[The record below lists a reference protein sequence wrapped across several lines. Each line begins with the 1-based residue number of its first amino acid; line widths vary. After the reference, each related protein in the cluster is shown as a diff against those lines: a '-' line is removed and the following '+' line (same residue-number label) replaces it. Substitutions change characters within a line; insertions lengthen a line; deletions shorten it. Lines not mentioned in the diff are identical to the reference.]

1 MKKQFLFFLFC
12 LCAGVS
18 NVWAQETDWSSLF
31 TRVSEGIT
39 YTCENDEA
47 YPWSLADGVLTSTNK
62 GVGGSS
68 STFKISLTC
77 EHLAQIQ
84 WRYSV
89 SSESGYD
96 KLTIKHNGVE
106 LGTYSGEKEF
116 QYYTIDVLAGTHELT
131 FTYSK
136 DGSTDTGRDE
146 AQISTISIRSWGLE
160 AVEINLS
167 APGQLG
173 EEAVAAVGT
182 LPQMVSMRLQGTLNK
197 EDWNAISNMTGLKYV
212 DLTETTLTE
221 IPERGFANCKVQEI
235 KWPKNLKVIGKAAF
249 CSGSGNNYYYGYLK
263 GHLVLP
269 ETLDS
274 IGPAAFYASPIQKV
288 TMPHKTVALTSKIFQ
303 NCSSLKEVEFNSCS
317 SYITSEMFKSC
328 NSLQSVSDADSVKAV
343 YNGAFYGC
351 TSLSTLGTKN
361 PKSVADYAFYECKK
375 LDSIGLSEVTSL
387 GLCAFYSCQS
397 LKTVDMPKVSSM
409 SESCFS
415 SCSALTSVS
424 IGDKLSTIPSSAFSG
439 CSALKTIT
447 LGASV
452 SYFDSYAFNGV
463 SPEKLYINAPTPP
476 GVYSSGVFGS
486 TSGTLYV
493 PEYSMVSYK
502 LHDYWSKF
510 TSVDVN
516 PNPVTSLALNGKLS
530 LTSNARIPDSPN
542 VMMYGNGSSFIVNGN
557 KEQTLGRFVAHY
569 NNSASSSIISRC
581 NNMTST
587 GSEVRYYLDDRYWYF
602 ICPPFDVRMSDI
614 TTIYGNQVAV
624 RYYDSE
630 ARAAGSTSNWKDVA
644 PDATLKAG
652 QGYIFK
658 TSSDD
663 HVCMPATEETHN
675 QIFRSQAVTTPLSE
689 YSSDDANARNWNLV
703 GNPYA
708 CFYDIYRMD
717 YTAPLT
723 VWNSVNKTYNAYS
736 IADDAFALH
745 PMEAFFVQKPDGV
758 EAITFQPEGRQI
770 TSTIDHSAGVKAM
783 AGKAASRRF
792 IELELSNGI
801 TDDHTRLVV
810 NPQAQETFDANNDA
824 SKMMS
829 TDITAQIFSVQ
840 GDEAY
845 AIKESPFAA
854 GQAEIGMWFP
864 ADGQYVVNITR
875 ADVKVELMDNGA
887 VVPMPYTFTA
897 DEGFCEGRF
906 VLRITTDPTAIEGVD
921 GNDASAPLYDLQGRK
936 VGSTTHKGIYVQKG
950 KKMVV
955 K

>member
-18 NVWAQETDWSSLF
+18 NLWAQETDWSPLF
-31 TRVSEGIT
+31 TRVSEGVT

-47 YPWSLADGVLTSTNK
+47 YPWNLANGSLISTNK
-62 GVGGSS
+62 AHSSS
-68 STFKISLTC
+68 STFKITFSC
-77 EHLAQIQ
+77 ESAIYFHMQ
-84 WRYSV
+84 YGT
-89 SSESGYD
+89 SSEGTYD
-96 KLTIKHNGVE
+96 KLTVVLDERTFTCSGTVSSFDFVE
-106 LGTYSGEKEF
+106 LQPGEH
-116 QYYTIDVLAGTHELT
+116 VLTL
-131 FTYSK
+131 TYSK
-136 DGSTDTGRDE
+136 DGSGSSGSDQVWVSSLKLTDMETGIPVIDL
-146 AQISTISIRSWGLE
+146 A
-160 AVEINLS
+160 

-173 EEAVAAVGT
+173 EEAIAQFGT
-182 LPQMVSMRLQGTLNK
+182 LPKVDVLRLKGSLNK
-197 EDWNAISNMTGLKYV
+197 EDWTTIKNMTTLCYL
-212 DLTETTLTE
+212 DMSETTVTE
-221 IPERGFANCKVQEI
+221 IPAEAFTNTSIRTI
-235 KWPKNLKVIGKAAF
+235 KWPANLKVIGGKAF
-249 CSGSGNNYYYGYLK
+249 YNKYLR

-274 IGPAAFYASPIQKV
+274 IGPSAFYRNYIDSV
-288 TMPHKTVALTSKIFQ
+288 SMPHKQIAFANDIFRENSNLTK
-303 NCSSLKEVEFNSCS
+303 VEFNSCA
-317 SYITSEMFKSC
+317 SYMTNNMFYS
-328 NSLQSVSDADSVKAV
+328 
-343 YNGAFYGC
+343 
-351 TSLSTLGTKN
+351 
-361 PKSVADYAFYECKK
+361 CKK
-375 LDSIGLSEVTSL
+375 LRSVSGMECVKTIGGSVFAECDSLRTVGNIVPTMIGNNAFYACRKLESFDLSQVTSV
-387 GLCAFYSCQS
+387 GEGAFYSCLS
-397 LKTVDMPKVSSM
+397 LKTVDMPEVSSM
-409 SESCFS
+409 GGSCFI

-424 IGDKLSTIPSSAFSG
+424 IGDKLSKIPSSAFSG

-452 SYFDSYAFNGV
+452 SYFDSNAFSGV

-476 GVYSSGVFGS
+476 GVYNNNTFAS

-493 PEYSMVSYK
+493 PEDSMVSYK

-542 VMMYGNGSSFIVNGN
+542 VMMYANGSSFIVNGN
-557 KEQTLGRFVAHY
+557 KEQTLGRFVAYY
-569 NNSASSSIISRC
+569 NYGASSSIISRC

-587 GSEVRYYLDDRYWYF
+587 ASEARYWMNSGYWYF

-614 TTIYGNQVAV
+614 TTISGNQVAI

-644 PDATLKAG
+644 PEATLRAG
-652 QGYIFK
+652 QGYIFRV
-658 TSSDD
+658 SSADY
-663 HVCMPATEETHN
+663 VCMPATEETHN

-723 VWNSVNKTYNAYS
+723 VWNSDNSTYNAYS
-736 IADDAFALH
+736 IADDDFALH

-845 AIKESPFAA
+845 AIKESPFDD

-906 VLRITTDPTAIEGVD
+906 VLRITTAPTAIEGVD

>member
-18 NVWAQETDWSSLF
+18 NVWAQETDWSPLF
-31 TRVSEGIT
+31 TRVSEGVT

-47 YPWSLADGVLTSTNK
+47 YPWNLANGYLISTNK
-62 GVGGSS
+62 VDKSS
-68 STFKISLTC
+68 STFKITFSC
-77 EHLAQIQ
+77 ES
-84 WRYSV
+84 SV
-89 SSESGYD
+89 LFGMNYGTSTESGYD
-96 KLTIKHNGVE
+96 KLTVVLDGNSFTCSGTASSDEFTE
-106 LGTYSGEKEF
+106 LQPGEH
-116 QYYTIDVLAGTHELT
+116 VLTL
-131 FTYSK
+131 TYSK
-136 DGSTDTGRDE
+136 DGSGSSGSDQVWVSRLALMDQETGIPVIDL
-146 AQISTISIRSWGLE
+146 A
-160 AVEINLS
+160 

-173 EEAVAAVGT
+173 EEAVAQFGT
-182 LPQMVSMRLQGTLNK
+182 LPKVDVLRLKGSLNK
-197 EDWNAISNMTGLKYV
+197 EDWATIKNMTGLSYL
-212 DLTETTLTE
+212 DMTETTVTE
-221 IPERGFANCKVQEI
+221 IPAEAFTNNRIQTI
-235 KWPKNLKVIGKAAF
+235 KWPANLKVIGGKAF
-249 CSGSGNNYYYGYLK
+249 YDKYLK

-274 IGPAAFYASPIQKV
+274 IGPSAFYKNTIDSV
-288 TMPHKTVALTSKIFQ
+288 SMPHKQIAFANDIFRENPNLTK
-303 NCSSLKEVEFNSCS
+303 VEFNSCA
-317 SYITSEMFKSC
+317 SYMTNNMFYSC
-328 NSLQSVSDADSVKAV
+328 KRLRSVSGMECVKTIGGSVFAHCDSLRTVG
-343 YNGAFYGC
+343 NISPTTIGQ
-351 TSLSTLGTKN
+351 
-361 PKSVADYAFYECKK
+361 YAFYNCKK
-375 LDSIGLSEVTSL
+375 LESFDLSQVTSV
-387 GLCAFYSCQS
+387 GEDAFYSCQS
-397 LKTVDMPKVSSM
+397 LKTVDMPEVSSM
-409 SESCFS
+409 GGSCFS

-424 IGDKLSTIPSSAFSG
+424 IGDKLSKIPSSAFSG

-452 SYFDSYAFNGV
+452 SYFDSNAFNGV

-476 GVYSSGVFGS
+476 GVYSNGTFGS

-516 PNPVTSLALNGKLS
+516 PNPVTSLALNSKLS

-542 VMMYGNGSSFIVNGN
+542 VMMYANGSSFIINGN
-557 KEQTLGRFVAHY
+557 KEQTLGRFVAYY
-569 NNSASSSIISRC
+569 NNSASSSVISRC
-581 NNMTST
+581 NNMSST
-587 GSEVRYYLDDRYWYF
+587 ASEARYWMNSGYWYF

-614 TTIYGNQVAV
+614 TTISGNQVAI

-630 ARAAGSTSNWKDVA
+630 ARATGSTSNWKDVA

-652 QGYIFK
+652 QGYIFRV
-658 TSSDD
+658 SSADY
-663 HVCMPATEETHN
+663 VCMPATEETHN

-723 VWNSVNKTYNAYS
+723 VWNSENKTYNAYS
-736 IADDAFALH
+736 IADDDFALR
-745 PMEAFFVQKPDGV
+745 PMQAFFVQKPDGV

-770 TSTIDHSAGVKAM
+770 TSTIDHPAGVKAM

>member
-18 NVWAQETDWSSLF
+18 NVWAQETDWSPLF
-31 TRVSEGIT
+31 TRVSEGVT

-47 YPWSLADGVLTSTNK
+47 YPWNLANGYLISTNK
-62 GVGGSS
+62 ADNSS
-68 STFKISLTC
+68 STFKITFSC
-77 EHLAQIQ
+77 ES
-84 WRYSV
+84 SV
-89 SSESGYD
+89 LFGMNYGTSTESGYD
-96 KLTIKHNGVE
+96 KLTVVLDGNSFTCSGTASSDEFTE
-106 LGTYSGEKEF
+106 LQPGEH
-116 QYYTIDVLAGTHELT
+116 VLTL
-131 FTYSK
+131 TYSK
-136 DGSTDTGRDE
+136 DGSGSSGSDQVWVSRLALMDQETGIPVIDL
-146 AQISTISIRSWGLE
+146 A
-160 AVEINLS
+160 

-173 EEAVAAVGT
+173 EEAVAQFGT
-182 LPQMVSMRLQGTLNK
+182 LPKVDVLRLKGSLNK
-197 EDWNAISNMTGLKYV
+197 EDWATIKNMTGLSYL
-212 DLTETTLTE
+212 DMTETTVTE
-221 IPERGFANCKVQEI
+221 IPAEAFTNNRIKTI
-235 KWPKNLKVIGKAAF
+235 KWPANLKVIGGKAF
-249 CSGSGNNYYYGYLK
+249 YEKYLK

-274 IGPAAFYASPIQKV
+274 IGPSAFYKNSIDSV
-288 TMPHKTVALTSKIFQ
+288 SMPHKQIAFANDIFRENPNLTK
-303 NCSSLKEVEFNSCS
+303 VEFNSCA
-317 SYITSEMFKSC
+317 SYMTNNMFYSC
-328 NSLQSVSDADSVKAV
+328 KRLRSVSGMECVKTIGGSVFAHCDSLRTVGNISPTTV
-343 YNGAFYGC
+343 GQYGFYN
-351 TSLSTLGTKN
+351 
-361 PKSVADYAFYECKK
+361 CKK
-375 LDSIGLSEVTSL
+375 LESFDLSQVTSV
-387 GLCAFYSCQS
+387 GEDAFYSCQS
-397 LKTVDMPKVSSM
+397 LKTVDMPEVSSM
-409 SESCFS
+409 GGSCFS

-424 IGDKLSTIPSSAFSG
+424 IGDKLSKIPSSAFSG

-452 SYFDSYAFNGV
+452 SYFDSNAFNGV

-476 GVYSSGVFGS
+476 GVYSNGTFGS

-516 PNPVTSLALNGKLS
+516 PNPVTSLALNSKLS

-542 VMMYGNGSSFIVNGN
+542 VMMYANGSSFIINGN
-557 KEQTLGRFVAHY
+557 KEQTLGSFVAYY
-569 NNSASSSIISRC
+569 NNSASSSVISRC
-581 NNMTST
+581 NNMSST
-587 GSEVRYYLDDRYWYF
+587 ASEARYWMNSGYWYF

-614 TTIYGNQVAV
+614 TTISGNQVAI

-630 ARAAGSTSNWKDVA
+630 ARATGSTSNWKDVA
-644 PDATLKAG
+644 PEATLKAG
-652 QGYIFK
+652 QGYIFRV
-658 TSSDD
+658 SSADY
-663 HVCMPATEETHN
+663 VCMPATEETHN
-675 QIFRSQAVTTPLSE
+675 QIFCSQAVTTPLSE

-723 VWNSVNKTYNAYS
+723 VWNSDNSTYNAYS
-736 IADDAFALH
+736 IADDDFALR
-745 PMEAFFVQKPDGV
+745 PMQAFFVQKPDGV

-906 VLRITTDPTAIEGVD
+906 VLRITTDPTAIEGVE

>member
-18 NVWAQETDWSSLF
+18 NVWAQETDWSPLF
-31 TRVSEGIT
+31 TRVSEGVT
-39 YTCENDEA
+39 YTCENDET
-47 YPWSLADGVLTSTNK
+47 YPWNLANGYLISTNK
-62 GVGGSS
+62 VDRSS
-68 STFKISLTC
+68 STFKITFNC
-77 EHLAQIQ
+77 ESAVLF
-84 WRYSV
+84 YMNYGTST
-89 SSESGYD
+89 ESGYD
-96 KLTIKHNGVE
+96 KLTVVLDGNSF
-106 LGTYSGEKEF
+106 TSSGEVSSGETTEL
-116 QYYTIDVLAGTHELT
+116 QPGEHVLTL
-131 FTYSK
+131 TYSK
-136 DGSTDTGRDE
+136 DGSGTGGSDQVWVYHLALMDPE
-146 AQISTISIRSWGLE
+146 TGIPVIDLA
-160 AVEINLS
+160 

-173 EEAVAAVGT
+173 EEAVAQFGT
-182 LPQMVSMRLQGTLNK
+182 LPKVDVLRLKGTLNA
-197 EDWNAISNMTGLKYV
+197 EDWKTMKNLTGLRYL
-212 DLTETTLTE
+212 DMTETTVTE
-221 IPERGFANCKVQEI
+221 IPAEAFTNNSIQTI
-235 KWPKNLKVIGKAAF
+235 KWPANLKVIGGKAF
-249 CSGSGNNYYYGYLK
+249 YDKILK

-274 IGPAAFYASPIQKV
+274 IGPSAFYRNNIDSV
-288 TMPHKTVALTSKIFQ
+288 SMPHKQIALANGIFSENTNLKTVK
-303 NCSSLKEVEFNSCS
+303 FNSCASYMPS
-317 SYITSEMFKSC
+317 SMFYNCTS
-328 NSLQSVSDADSVKAV
+328 LRSVSGTENVKAV
-343 YNGAFYGC
+343 YGYAFFHC
-351 TSLSTLGTKN
+351 SELTSAGTMIPTTLG
-361 PKSVADYAFYECKK
+361 DYAFNECGK
-375 LDSIGLSEVTSL
+375 LETIDLSEVTSL
-387 GLCAFYSCQS
+387 GERAFVSCKS
-397 LKTVDMPKVSSM
+397 LKTVDLPKVSSM
-409 SESCFS
+409 KDVCFN

-424 IGDKLSTIPSSAFSG
+424 IGDGLSTIPYAAFSG

-447 LGASV
+447 LGASI
-452 SYFDSYAFNGV
+452 SYLDRSAFSGV
-463 SPEKLYINAPTPP
+463 SSEKIYINAPTPP
-476 GVYSSGVFGS
+476 GVYGNDVFGS

-516 PNPVTSLALNGKLS
+516 PNPVTSLTLNGKLS

-542 VMMYGNGSSFIVNGN
+542 VKMNPGSSFIVNGN
-557 KEQTLGRFVAHY
+557 KDQALGFFAADY
-569 NNSASSSIISRC
+569 NNDVSSSIISRC

-587 GSEVRYYLDDRYWYF
+587 ASEVRYYLDDRYWYF

-614 TTIYGNQVAV
+614 YAWKGNQVAI

-723 VWNSVNKTYNAYS
+723 VWNSDNSTYNAYS
-736 IADDAFALH
+736 IADDDFALR
-745 PMEAFFVQKPDGV
+745 PMQAFFVQKPDGV

-829 TDITAQIFSVQ
+829 TDITAQIFSVL

-845 AIKESPFAA
+845 AIKEAPFAA

>member
-18 NVWAQETDWSSLF
+18 NVWAQETDWSPLF
-31 TRVSEGIT
+31 TRVSEGVT

-47 YPWSLADGVLTSTNK
+47 YPWNLANGYLISTNK
-62 GVGGSS
+62 ADNSS
-68 STFKISLTC
+68 STFKITFSC
-77 EHLAQIQ
+77 ES
-84 WRYSV
+84 SV
-89 SSESGYD
+89 LFGMNYGTSTESGYD
-96 KLTIKHNGVE
+96 KLTVVLDGNSFTCSGTASSDEFTE
-106 LGTYSGEKEF
+106 LQPGEH
-116 QYYTIDVLAGTHELT
+116 VLTL
-131 FTYSK
+131 TYSK
-136 DGSTDTGRDE
+136 DGSGSSGSDQVWVSRLALMDQETGIPVIDL
-146 AQISTISIRSWGLE
+146 A
-160 AVEINLS
+160 

-173 EEAVAAVGT
+173 EEAVAQFGT
-182 LPQMVSMRLQGTLNK
+182 LPKVDVLRLKGSLNK
-197 EDWNAISNMTGLKYV
+197 EDWATIKNMTGLSYL
-212 DLTETTLTE
+212 DMTETTVTE
-221 IPERGFANCKVQEI
+221 IPAEAFTNNRIKTI
-235 KWPKNLKVIGKAAF
+235 KWPANLKVIGGKAF
-249 CSGSGNNYYYGYLK
+249 YEKYLK

-274 IGPAAFYASPIQKV
+274 IGPSAFYKNSIDSV
-288 TMPHKTVALTSKIFQ
+288 SMPHKQIAFANDIFRENPNLTK
-303 NCSSLKEVEFNSCS
+303 VEFNSCA
-317 SYITSEMFKSC
+317 SYMTNNMFYSC
-328 NSLQSVSDADSVKAV
+328 KRLRSVSGMECVKTIGGSVFAHCDSLRTVGNISPTTV
-343 YNGAFYGC
+343 GQYGFYN
-351 TSLSTLGTKN
+351 
-361 PKSVADYAFYECKK
+361 CKK
-375 LDSIGLSEVTSL
+375 LESFDLSQMTSV
-387 GLCAFYSCQS
+387 GEDAFYSCQS
-397 LKTVDMPKVSSM
+397 LKTVDMPEVSSM
-409 SESCFS
+409 GGSCFS

-424 IGDKLSTIPSSAFSG
+424 IGDKLSKIPSSAFSG

-452 SYFDSYAFNGV
+452 SYFDSNAFNGV

-476 GVYSSGVFGS
+476 GVYSNGTFGS

-542 VMMYGNGSSFIVNGN
+542 VMMYANGSSFIINGN
-557 KEQTLGRFVAHY
+557 KEQTLGRFVAYY

-581 NNMTST
+581 NNMSST
-587 GSEVRYYLDDRYWYF
+587 ASEARYWMNSGYWYF

-614 TTIYGNQVAV
+614 TTISGNQVAI

-630 ARAAGSTSNWKDVA
+630 ARATGSTSNWKDVA
-644 PDATLKAG
+644 PEATLKAG
-652 QGYIFK
+652 QGYIFRV
-658 TSSDD
+658 SSADY
-663 HVCMPATEETHN
+663 VCMPATEETHN

-723 VWNSVNKTYNAYS
+723 VWNSDNSTYNAYS
-736 IADDAFALH
+736 IADDDFALR
-745 PMEAFFVQKPDGV
+745 PMQAFFVQKPDGV

-770 TSTIDHSAGVKAM
+770 TSTIDHPAGVKAM

-906 VLRITTDPTAIEGVD
+906 VLRITTDPTAIEGVE

>member
-18 NVWAQETDWSSLF
+18 NVWAQETDWSPLF
-31 TRVSEGIT
+31 TRVSEGVT

-47 YPWSLADGVLTSTNK
+47 YPWNLANGYLISTNK
-62 GVGGSS
+62 VDKNS
-68 STFKISLTC
+68 STFKITFSC
-77 EHLAQIQ
+77 ES
-84 WRYSV
+84 SV
-89 SSESGYD
+89 LFGMNYGTSTESGYD
-96 KLTIKHNGVE
+96 KLTVVLDGNSFTCSGTASSDEFTE
-106 LGTYSGEKEF
+106 LQPGEH
-116 QYYTIDVLAGTHELT
+116 VLTL
-131 FTYSK
+131 TYSK
-136 DGSTDTGRDE
+136 DGSGSSGSDQVWVSRLALMDQETGIPVIDL
-146 AQISTISIRSWGLE
+146 A
-160 AVEINLS
+160 

-173 EEAVAAVGT
+173 EEAVAQFGT
-182 LPQMVSMRLQGTLNK
+182 LPKVDVLRLKGSLNK
-197 EDWNAISNMTGLKYV
+197 EDWATIKNMTGLSYL
-212 DLTETTLTE
+212 DMTETTVTE
-221 IPERGFANCKVQEI
+221 IPAEAFTNNRIKTI
-235 KWPKNLKVIGKAAF
+235 KWPANLKVIGGKAF
-249 CSGSGNNYYYGYLK
+249 YEKYLK

-274 IGPAAFYASPIQKV
+274 IGPSAFYKNSIDSV
-288 TMPHKTVALTSKIFQ
+288 SMPHKQIAFANDIFRENPNLTK
-303 NCSSLKEVEFNSCS
+303 VEFNSCA
-317 SYITSEMFKSC
+317 SYMTNNMFYSC
-328 NSLQSVSDADSVKAV
+328 KRLRSVSGMECVKTIGGFVFAHCDSLRTVG
-343 YNGAFYGC
+343 NISPTTIGQ
-351 TSLSTLGTKN
+351 
-361 PKSVADYAFYECKK
+361 YAFYNCKK
-375 LDSIGLSEVTSL
+375 LESFDLSQVTSV
-387 GLCAFYSCQS
+387 GEDAFYSCQS
-397 LKTVDMPKVSSM
+397 LKTVDMPEVSSM
-409 SESCFS
+409 GGSCFS

-424 IGDKLSTIPSSAFSG
+424 IGDKLSKIPSSAFSG

-452 SYFDSYAFNGV
+452 SYFDSNAFNGV

-476 GVYSSGVFGS
+476 GVYSNGTFGS

-557 KEQTLGRFVAHY
+557 KEQTLGSFVAYY
-569 NNSASSSIISRC
+569 NNTSSSSIISRC
-581 NNMTST
+581 NNMSST
-587 GSEVRYYLDDRYWYF
+587 ASEARYWMNSGYWYF

-614 TTIYGNQVAV
+614 TTRSGNQVAI

-644 PDATLKAG
+644 PEATLKAG
-652 QGYIFK
+652 QGYIFRV
-658 TSSDD
+658 SSDD
-663 HVCMPATEETHN
+663 YVCMPATEETHN

-723 VWNSVNKTYNAYS
+723 VWNSDNSTYNAYS
-736 IADDAFALH
+736 IADDDFALR
-745 PMEAFFVQKPDGV
+745 PMQAFFVQKPDGV

-770 TSTIDHSAGVKAM
+770 TSTIDHSASVKAM

-906 VLRITTDPTAIEGVD
+906 VLRITTDPTAIKGVE

-950 KKMVV
+950 KKIVV

>member
-18 NVWAQETDWSSLF
+18 NLWAQETDWSPLF

-47 YPWSLADGVLTSTNK
+47 YPWNLANGSLISTNK
-62 GVGGSS
+62 AHSSS
-68 STFKISLTC
+68 STFKITFSC
-77 EHLAQIQ
+77 ESAIYFHMQ
-84 WRYSV
+84 YGT
-89 SSESGYD
+89 SSEGTYD
-96 KLTIKHNGVE
+96 KLTVVLDERTFTCSGTVSSFDFVE
-106 LGTYSGEKEF
+106 LQPGEH
-116 QYYTIDVLAGTHELT
+116 VLTL
-131 FTYSK
+131 TYSK
-136 DGSTDTGRDE
+136 DGSGSSGSDQVWVSSLKLTDMETG
-146 AQISTISIRSWGLE
+146 IPVIGL
-160 AVEINLS
+160 A

-173 EEAVAAVGT
+173 EEAIAQFGT
-182 LPQMVSMRLQGTLNK
+182 LPKVDVLRLKGSLNK
-197 EDWNAISNMTGLKYV
+197 EDWTTIKNMTYLCYL
-212 DLTETTLTE
+212 DMSETTVTE
-221 IPERGFANCKVQEI
+221 IPAEAFTNTSIRTI
-235 KWPKNLKVIGKAAF
+235 KWPANLKVIGGKAF
-249 CSGSGNNYYYGYLK
+249 YNKYLR

-274 IGPAAFYASPIQKV
+274 IGPSAFYRNYIDSV
-288 TMPHKTVALTSKIFQ
+288 SMPHKQIAFANDIFRENSNLTK
-303 NCSSLKEVEFNSCS
+303 VEFNSCA
-317 SYITSEMFKSC
+317 SYMTNNMFYS
-328 NSLQSVSDADSVKAV
+328 
-343 YNGAFYGC
+343 
-351 TSLSTLGTKN
+351 
-361 PKSVADYAFYECKK
+361 CKK
-375 LDSIGLSEVTSL
+375 LRSVSGMECVKTIGGSVFAGCDSLRTVGNIVPTMIGNNAFYACRKLESFDLSQVTSVGEGAFQSCHTFKSVHMPNVTSL
-387 GLCAFYSCQS
+387 GDLCFYDCAGLTEVSVGDKISKIPNQAFSSCPS
-397 LKTVDMPKVSSM
+397 LKTV
-409 SESCFS
+409 
-415 SCSALTSVS
+415 
-424 IGDKLSTIPSSAFSG
+424 
-439 CSALKTIT
+439 T

-452 SYFDSYAFNGV
+452 SDIGYYAFRNSSV
-463 SPEKLYINAPTPP
+463 EKLYVNSPTPP
-476 GVYSSGVFGS
+476 GVYNNDVFGS

-516 PNPVTSLALNGKLS
+516 PNPVTSLTLSGKLS

-542 VMMYGNGSSFIVNGN
+542 VMMNTGSSFIVNGN
-557 KEQTLGRFVAHY
+557 KEQTLGSLVAYY
-569 NNSASSSIISRC
+569 NNGVSSSVISRC

-587 GSEVRYYLDDRYWYF
+587 GSEARYWMNSGYWYF

-614 TTIYGNQVAV
+614 TTISGNQVAI

-630 ARAAGSTSNWKDVA
+630 ARATGSTSNWKDVA
-644 PDATLKAG
+644 PEATLKAG
-652 QGYIFK
+652 QGYIFRV
-658 TSSDD
+658 SSADY
-663 HVCMPATEETHN
+663 VCMPATEETHN

-736 IADDAFALH
+736 IADDDFALH

-758 EAITFQPEGRQI
+758 EAITFQPEGRQ
-770 TSTIDHSAGVKAM
+770 TDSNIDHSAGVKAM

-792 IELELSNGI
+792 IELELSNGT

-829 TDITAQIFSVQ
+829 TDITAQIFSVL

>member
-12 LCAGVS
+12 ICAGVS
-18 NVWAQETDWSSLF
+18 NVWAQETDWSPLV
-31 TRVSEGIT
+31 RVSKHINLNI
-39 YTCENDEA
+39 ENDET
-47 YPWSLADGVLTSTNK
+47 YPWQLADGILTNTNK
-62 GVGGSS
+62 GVSS
-68 STFKISLTC
+68 STCTFKMSFTC
-77 EHLAQIQ
+77 EALTVVQ
-84 WRYSV
+84 WYYSV
-89 SSESGYD
+89 KSEQGYD
-96 KLTIKHNGVE
+96 RLTIRHNDGV
-106 LGTYSGEKEF
+106 LGTYSGVVNSTF
-116 QYYTIDVLAGTHELT
+116 YSMYVSAGTHEFT

-136 DGSTDTGRDE
+136 DGSNDSNGDEVQIRGISVRDYAGE
-146 AQISTISIRSWGLE
+146 AM
-160 AVEINLS
+160 EIELS

-173 EEAVAAVGT
+173 EEVVAAVGT
-182 LPQMVSMRLQGTLNK
+182 LPQMVSMRLKGTLNA
-197 EDWNAISNMTGLKYV
+197 EDWKTMKNLTGLRYL
-212 DLTETTLTE
+212 DMTETTVTE
-221 IPERGFANCKVQEI
+221 IPAEAFTKNQIQTI
-235 KWPKNLKVIGKAAF
+235 KWPANLKVIGGKAF
-249 CSGSGNNYYYGYLK
+249 YFRSLR

-274 IGPAAFYASPIQKV
+274 IGPSAFYGNSIDSV
-288 TMPHKTVALTSKIFQ
+288 SMPHKQIAFANDIFRENPNLTK
-303 NCSSLKEVEFNSCS
+303 VEFNSCA
-317 SYITSEMFKSC
+317 SYMTNNMFYS
-328 NSLQSVSDADSVKAV
+328 
-343 YNGAFYGC
+343 
-351 TSLSTLGTKN
+351 
-361 PKSVADYAFYECKK
+361 CKK
-375 LDSIGLSEVTSL
+375 LRSVSGMECVKTIGGSVFAGCDSLRTVGNIVPTTIGQYAFHNCKKLESFDLSQVTSVGNYAFQSCYTFKSVHMPNVTSL
-387 GLCAFYSCQS
+387 GNLCFYDCAGLTEVSVGDKISQIAREAFRSCPS
-397 LKTVDMPKVSSM
+397 LKTV
-409 SESCFS
+409 
-415 SCSALTSVS
+415 
-424 IGDKLSTIPSSAFSG
+424 
-439 CSALKTIT
+439 T

-452 SYFDSYAFNGV
+452 SYIDYYAFCNSSV
-463 SPEKLYINAPTPP
+463 EKLYVNSPTPP
-476 GVYSSGVFGS
+476 GVYNNDTFGS

-516 PNPVTSLALNGKLS
+516 PNPVTSLTLSGNLS

-542 VMMYGNGSSFIVNGN
+542 VMMNTGSSFIVNGN
-557 KEQTLGRFVAHY
+557 KEQTLGRFVAY
-569 NNSASSSIISRC
+569 YSNSASPSIISRC
-581 NNMTST
+581 NNMSST
-587 GSEVRYYLDDRYWYF
+587 ASEARYWMNSGYWYF

-614 TTIYGNQVAV
+614 YAWSGNQVAV

-630 ARAAGSTSNWKDVA
+630 ARATGSTSNWKDVA

-652 QGYIFK
+652 QGYIFRV
-658 TSSDD
+658 SSADY
-663 HVCMPATEETHN
+663 VCMPATEETHN
-675 QIFRSQAVTTPLSE
+675 QIFRNQAVTTPLSE
-689 YSSDDANARNWNLV
+689 YPSDDANARSWNLV

-723 VWNSVNKTYNAYS
+723 VWNSDNSTYNAYS
-736 IADDAFALH
+736 IADDDFALR
-745 PMEAFFVQKPDGV
+745 PMQAFFVQKPDGV

-770 TSTIDHSAGVKAM
+770 TSTIDHPAGVKAM

-864 ADGQYVVNITR
+864 ASGQYVVNITR

-906 VLRITTDPTAIEGVD
+906 VLRITTDPTAIEGVE

>member
-18 NVWAQETDWSSLF
+18 NVWAQETDWSPLF
-31 TRVSEGIT
+31 TRVSEGVT

-47 YPWSLADGVLTSTNK
+47 YPWNLANGYLISTNK
-62 GVGGSS
+62 VDKSS
-68 STFKISLTC
+68 STFKITFSC
-77 EHLAQIQ
+77 ES
-84 WRYSV
+84 SV
-89 SSESGYD
+89 LFGMNYGTSTESGYD
-96 KLTIKHNGVE
+96 KLTVVLDGNSFTCSGTASSDEFTE
-106 LGTYSGEKEF
+106 LQPGEH
-116 QYYTIDVLAGTHELT
+116 VLTL
-131 FTYSK
+131 TYSK
-136 DGSTDTGRDE
+136 DGSGSSGSDQVWVSRLALMDQETGIPVIDL
-146 AQISTISIRSWGLE
+146 A
-160 AVEINLS
+160 

-173 EEAVAAVGT
+173 EEAVAQFGT
-182 LPQMVSMRLQGTLNK
+182 LPKVDVLRLKGSLNK
-197 EDWNAISNMTGLKYV
+197 EDWATIKNMTGLSYL
-212 DLTETTLTE
+212 DMTETTVTE
-221 IPERGFANCKVQEI
+221 IPAEAFTNNRIQTI
-235 KWPKNLKVIGKAAF
+235 KWPANLKVIGGKAF
-249 CSGSGNNYYYGYLK
+249 YDKYLK

-274 IGPAAFYASPIQKV
+274 IGPSAFYKNTIDSV
-288 TMPHKTVALTSKIFQ
+288 SMPHKQIAFANDIFRENPNLTK
-303 NCSSLKEVEFNSCS
+303 VEFNSCA
-317 SYITSEMFKSC
+317 SYMTNNMFYSC
-328 NSLQSVSDADSVKAV
+328 KRLRSVSGMECVKTIGGSVFAHCDSLRTVG
-343 YNGAFYGC
+343 NISPTTIGQ
-351 TSLSTLGTKN
+351 
-361 PKSVADYAFYECKK
+361 YAFYNCKK
-375 LDSIGLSEVTSL
+375 LESFDLSQVTSV
-387 GLCAFYSCQS
+387 GEDAFYSCQS
-397 LKTVDMPKVSSM
+397 LKTVDMPEVSSM
-409 SESCFS
+409 GGSCFS

-424 IGDKLSTIPSSAFSG
+424 IGDKLSKIPSSAFSG

-452 SYFDSYAFNGV
+452 SYFDSNAFNGV

-476 GVYSSGVFGS
+476 GVYSNGTFGS

-516 PNPVTSLALNGKLS
+516 PNPVTSLALNSKLS

-542 VMMYGNGSSFIVNGN
+542 VMMYANGSSFIINGN
-557 KEQTLGRFVAHY
+557 KEQTLGRFVAYY
-569 NNSASSSIISRC
+569 NNSASSSVISRC
-581 NNMTST
+581 NNMSST
-587 GSEVRYYLDDRYWYF
+587 ASEARYWMNSGYWYF

-614 TTIYGNQVAV
+614 TTISGNQVAI

-652 QGYIFK
+652 QGYIFRV
-658 TSSDD
+658 SSADY
-663 HVCMPATEETHN
+663 VCMPATEETHN

-736 IADDAFALH
+736 IADDDFALR
-745 PMEAFFVQKPDGV
+745 PMQAFFVQKPDGV

>member
-18 NVWAQETDWSSLF
+18 NVWAQETDWSPLF
-31 TRVSEGIT
+31 TRVCEGVT

-47 YPWSLADGVLTSTNK
+47 YPWNLANGYLISTNK
-62 GVGGSS
+62 VDNSS
-68 STFKISLTC
+68 STFKITFSC
-77 EHLAQIQ
+77 ES
-84 WRYSV
+84 SV
-89 SSESGYD
+89 LFYMPYGTSTESGYD
-96 KLTIKHNGVE
+96 KLTVMLDGSTFTCSGTASSVE
-106 LGTYSGEKEF
+106 LTELQSGEH
-116 QYYTIDVLAGTHELT
+116 VLTL
-131 FTYSK
+131 TYSK
-136 DGSTDTGRDE
+136 DGNGSSGSDQVWVSSLSLFDKETGVPLIDL
-146 AQISTISIRSWGLE
+146 A
-160 AVEINLS
+160 

-173 EEAVAAVGT
+173 EEAVAQFGT
-182 LPQMVSMRLQGTLNK
+182 LPKVDIVRLKGSLNA
-197 EDWNAISNMTGLKYV
+197 EDWKTIKNMTGLRYL
-212 DLTETTLTE
+212 DMTETTVTE
-221 IPERGFANCKVQEI
+221 IPAEAFTNNLIQTI
-235 KWPKNLKVIGKAAF
+235 KWPANLKVIGGKAFYARI
-249 CSGSGNNYYYGYLK
+249 LK

-274 IGPAAFYASPIQKV
+274 IGPSAFYKNSIDSV
-288 TMPHKTVALTSKIFQ
+288 SMPHKQIALANAIFSE
-303 NCSSLKEVEFNSCS
+303 NNNLKTVEFNSCA
-317 SYITSEMFKSC
+317 SYMP
-328 NSLQSVSDADSVKAV
+328 NSM
-343 YNGAFYGC
+343 
-351 TSLSTLGTKN
+351 
-361 PKSVADYAFYECKK
+361 
-375 LDSIGLSEVTSL
+375 
-387 GLCAFYSCQS
+387 FYSCKR
-397 LKTVDMPKVSSM
+397 LR
-409 SESCFS
+409 
-415 SCSALTSVS
+415 SVS
-424 IGDKLSTIPSSAFSG
+424 GMECVKTIGGSAFSG
-439 CSALKTIT
+439 CDSLRTVGNIVPTMIGNNAFNACKKLEPFDLSQVTSVGESALKSCHTFKSVHMPNVTSLDEYCFYDCAGLTEVSVGDKISQIPSQSFHYCPSLKTVT

-452 SYFDSYAFNGV
+452 SYIGYYAFRN
-463 SPEKLYINAPTPP
+463 SSIEKLYVNSPTPP
-476 GVYSSGVFGS
+476 GVYNNDVFGS
-486 TSGTLYV
+486 TRGTLYV

-516 PNPVTSLALNGKLS
+516 PNPVTSLALKGKLT
-530 LTSNARIPDSPN
+530 LTSNARIPGSPN
-542 VMMYGNGSSFIVNGN
+542 VMMDNNGSSFIINGN
-557 KEQTLGRFVAHY
+557 KEQTLGRFVAY
-569 NNSASSSIISRC
+569 YDNSASSSIISRC
-581 NNMTST
+581 NNMSST
-587 GSEVRYYLDDRYWYF
+587 ASEARYLMYSGRWYF

-614 TTIYGNQVAV
+614 YAWSGNQVAV

-630 ARAAGSTSNWKDVA
+630 ARATGSTSNWKDVA

-652 QGYIFK
+652 QGYIFRV
-658 TSSDD
+658 SSADY
-663 HVCMPATEETHN
+663 VCMPATEETHN
-675 QIFRSQAVTTPLSE
+675 QIFRSQAVATPLSE
-689 YSSDDANARNWNLV
+689 YPSDDANARSWNLV

-723 VWNSVNKTYNAYS
+723 VWNTDNSTYNAYS
-736 IADDAFALH
+736 IADDDFALR
-745 PMEAFFVQKPDGV
+745 PMQAFFVQKPDGL

-770 TSTIDHSAGVKAM
+770 TSTIDHPAGVKAM

-906 VLRITTDPTAIEGVD
+906 VLRITTDPTAIEGVE

>member
-18 NVWAQETDWSSLF
+18 NLWAQETDWSPLF

-47 YPWSLADGVLTSTNK
+47 YPWNLANGSLISTNK
-62 GVGGSS
+62 AHSSS
-68 STFKISLTC
+68 STFKITFSC
-77 EHLAQIQ
+77 ESAIYFHMQ
-84 WRYSV
+84 YGT
-89 SSESGYD
+89 SSEGTYD
-96 KLTIKHNGVE
+96 KLTVVLDERTFTCSGTVSSFDFVE
-106 LGTYSGEKEF
+106 LQPGEH
-116 QYYTIDVLAGTHELT
+116 VLTL
-131 FTYSK
+131 TYSK
-136 DGSTDTGRDE
+136 DGSGSSGSDQVWVSSLKLIDMETG
-146 AQISTISIRSWGLE
+146 IPVIGL
-160 AVEINLS
+160 A

-173 EEAVAAVGT
+173 EEAIAQFGT
-182 LPQMVSMRLQGTLNK
+182 LPKVDVLRLKGSLNK
-197 EDWNAISNMTGLKYV
+197 EDWTTIKNMTYLCYL
-212 DLTETTLTE
+212 DMSETTVTE
-221 IPERGFANCKVQEI
+221 IPAEAFTNTSIRTI
-235 KWPKNLKVIGKAAF
+235 KWPANLKVIGGKAF
-249 CSGSGNNYYYGYLK
+249 YNKYLR

-274 IGPAAFYASPIQKV
+274 IGPSAFYKNYIDSV
-288 TMPHKTVALTSKIFQ
+288 SMPHKQIAFANDIFRENPNLTK
-303 NCSSLKEVEFNSCS
+303 VEFNSCA
-317 SYITSEMFKSC
+317 SYMTNNMFYS
-328 NSLQSVSDADSVKAV
+328 
-343 YNGAFYGC
+343 
-351 TSLSTLGTKN
+351 
-361 PKSVADYAFYECKK
+361 CKK
-375 LDSIGLSEVTSL
+375 LRSVSGMECVKTIGGSVFAGCDSLRTVGNISPTMIGNNAFYACRKLESFDLSQVTSVGEGAFQSCHTFKSVHMPNVTSL
-387 GLCAFYSCQS
+387 GDLCFYDCAGLTEVSVGDKISKIPNQAFSSCPS
-397 LKTVDMPKVSSM
+397 LKTV
-409 SESCFS
+409 
-415 SCSALTSVS
+415 
-424 IGDKLSTIPSSAFSG
+424 
-439 CSALKTIT
+439 T

-452 SYFDSYAFNGV
+452 SDIGYYAFRNSSV
-463 SPEKLYINAPTPP
+463 EKLYVNSPTPP
-476 GVYSSGVFGS
+476 GVYNNDVFGS

-516 PNPVTSLALNGKLS
+516 PNPVTSLTLSGKLS

-542 VMMYGNGSSFIVNGN
+542 VMMNTGSSFIVNGN
-557 KEQTLGRFVAHY
+557 KEQTLGSFVAYY
-569 NNSASSSIISRC
+569 NNGVSSSVISRC

-587 GSEVRYYLDDRYWYF
+587 GSEARYWMNSGYWYF

-614 TTIYGNQVAV
+614 TTISGNQVAI

-630 ARAAGSTSNWKDVA
+630 ARATGSTSNWKDVA
-644 PDATLKAG
+644 PEATLKAG
-652 QGYIFK
+652 QGYIFRV
-658 TSSDD
+658 SSADY
-663 HVCMPATEETHN
+663 VCMPATEETHN

-723 VWNSVNKTYNAYS
+723 VWNSDNRTYNAYS
-736 IADDAFALH
+736 IADDDFALR
-745 PMEAFFVQKPDGV
+745 PMQAFFVQKPDGV

-770 TSTIDHSAGVKAM
+770 TSTIDHPAGVKAM

-792 IELELSNGI
+792 IELELSNGT

-829 TDITAQIFSVQ
+829 TDITAQIFSVL

>member
-18 NVWAQETDWSSLF
+18 NVWAQETDWSPLF
-31 TRVSEGIT
+31 TRVSEGVT

-47 YPWSLADGVLTSTNK
+47 YPWNLANGYLISTNK
-62 GVGGSS
+62 ADNSS
-68 STFKISLTC
+68 STFKITFSC
-77 EHLAQIQ
+77 ES
-84 WRYSV
+84 SV
-89 SSESGYD
+89 LFGMNYGTSTESGYD
-96 KLTIKHNGVE
+96 KLTVVLDGNSFTCSGTASSDEFTE
-106 LGTYSGEKEF
+106 LQPGEH
-116 QYYTIDVLAGTHELT
+116 VLTL
-131 FTYSK
+131 TYSK
-136 DGSTDTGRDE
+136 DGSGSSGSDQVWVSRLALMDQETGIPVIDL
-146 AQISTISIRSWGLE
+146 A
-160 AVEINLS
+160 

-173 EEAVAAVGT
+173 EEAVAQFGT
-182 LPQMVSMRLQGTLNK
+182 LPKVDVLRLKGSLNK
-197 EDWNAISNMTGLKYV
+197 EDWATIKNMTGLSYL
-212 DLTETTLTE
+212 DMTETTVTE
-221 IPERGFANCKVQEI
+221 IPAEAFTNNRIKTI
-235 KWPKNLKVIGKAAF
+235 KWPANLKVIGGKAF
-249 CSGSGNNYYYGYLK
+249 YEKYLK

-274 IGPAAFYASPIQKV
+274 IGPSAFYKNSIDSV
-288 TMPHKTVALTSKIFQ
+288 SMPHKQIAFANDIFRENPNLTK
-303 NCSSLKEVEFNSCS
+303 VEFNSCA
-317 SYITSEMFKSC
+317 SYMTNNMFYS
-328 NSLQSVSDADSVKAV
+328 
-343 YNGAFYGC
+343 
-351 TSLSTLGTKN
+351 
-361 PKSVADYAFYECKK
+361 CKK
-375 LDSIGLSEVTSL
+375 LRSVSGMECVKTIGGSVFAHCDSLRTVGNISPTTVGQYGFYNCKKLESFDLSQVTSV
-387 GLCAFYSCQS
+387 GEDAFYSCQS
-397 LKTVDMPKVSSM
+397 LKTVDMPEVSSM
-409 SESCFS
+409 GGSCFS

-424 IGDKLSTIPSSAFSG
+424 IGDKLSKIPSSAFSG

-452 SYFDSYAFNGV
+452 SYFDSNAFNGV

-476 GVYSSGVFGS
+476 GVYSNGTFGS

-516 PNPVTSLALNGKLS
+516 SNPVTSLALNGKLS

-557 KEQTLGRFVAHY
+557 KEQTLGGFVAYY
-569 NNSASSSIISRC
+569 NYGVSSSVISRC
-581 NNMTST
+581 NNMSST
-587 GSEVRYYLDDRYWYF
+587 ASEARYLMYSGRWYF

-614 TTIYGNQVAV
+614 TTISGNQVAI

-652 QGYIFK
+652 QGYIFRV
-658 TSSDD
+658 SSADY
-663 HVCMPATEETHN
+663 VCMPATEETHN

-723 VWNSVNKTYNAYS
+723 VWNSDNSTYNAYS
-736 IADDAFALH
+736 IADDDFALR
-745 PMEAFFVQKPDGV
+745 PMQAFFVQKPDGV

-906 VLRITTDPTAIEGVD
+906 VLRITTDPTAIEGVE

>member
-18 NVWAQETDWSSLF
+18 NLWAQETDWSPLF
-31 TRVSEGIT
+31 TRVSEGVT

-47 YPWSLADGVLTSTNK
+47 YPWNLANGSLISTNK
-62 GVGGSS
+62 AHSSS
-68 STFKISLTC
+68 STFKITFSC
-77 EHLAQIQ
+77 ESAIYFHMQ
-84 WRYSV
+84 YGT
-89 SSESGYD
+89 SSEGTYD
-96 KLTIKHNGVE
+96 KLTVVLDERTFTCSGTVSSFDFVE
-106 LGTYSGEKEF
+106 LQPGEH
-116 QYYTIDVLAGTHELT
+116 VLTL
-131 FTYSK
+131 TYSK
-136 DGSTDTGRDE
+136 DGSGSSGSDQVWVSSLKLTDMETGIPVIDL
-146 AQISTISIRSWGLE
+146 A
-160 AVEINLS
+160 

-173 EEAVAAVGT
+173 EEAIAQFGT
-182 LPQMVSMRLQGTLNK
+182 LPKVDVLRLKGSLNK
-197 EDWNAISNMTGLKYV
+197 EDWTTIKNMTTLCYL
-212 DLTETTLTE
+212 DMSETTVTE
-221 IPERGFANCKVQEI
+221 IPAEAFTNTSIRTI
-235 KWPKNLKVIGKAAF
+235 KWPANLKVIGGKAF
-249 CSGSGNNYYYGYLK
+249 YNKYLR

-274 IGPAAFYASPIQKV
+274 IGPSAFYRNYIDSV
-288 TMPHKTVALTSKIFQ
+288 SMPHKQIAFANDIFRENPNLTK
-303 NCSSLKEVEFNSCS
+303 VEFNSCA
-317 SYITSEMFKSC
+317 SYMTNNMFYS
-328 NSLQSVSDADSVKAV
+328 
-343 YNGAFYGC
+343 
-351 TSLSTLGTKN
+351 
-361 PKSVADYAFYECKK
+361 CKK
-375 LDSIGLSEVTSL
+375 LRSVSGMECVKTIGGSVFAECDSLRTVGNIVPTMIGNNAFYACRKLESFDLSQVTSV
-387 GLCAFYSCQS
+387 GEGAFYSCQS
-397 LKTVDMPKVSSM
+397 LKTVDMPEVSSM
-409 SESCFS
+409 GGSCFS

-424 IGDKLSTIPSSAFSG
+424 IGDKLSKIPRSAFAV

-452 SYFDSYAFNGV
+452 SYFDYNAFNGV

-476 GVYSSGVFGS
+476 GVYNNNTFAS

-542 VMMYGNGSSFIVNGN
+542 VMMNTGSSFIVNGN
-557 KEQTLGRFVAHY
+557 KEQTLGSFVAYY
-569 NNSASSSIISRC
+569 NNGVSSSVISRC

-587 GSEVRYYLDDRYWYF
+587 GSEARYWMNSGYWYF

-614 TTIYGNQVAV
+614 TTISGNQVAI

-644 PDATLKAG
+644 PEATLKAG
-652 QGYIFK
+652 QGYIFRV
-658 TSSDD
+658 SSADY
-663 HVCMPATEETHN
+663 VCMPATEETHN

-723 VWNSVNKTYNAYS
+723 VWNSDNSTYNAYS
-736 IADDAFALH
+736 IADDDFALR
-745 PMEAFFVQKPDGV
+745 PMQAFFVQKPDGV
-758 EAITFQPEGRQI
+758 EAITFQPEGRQ
-770 TSTIDHSAGVKAM
+770 TDSNIDHSAGVKAM

-792 IELELSNGI
+792 IELELSNGT

>member
-18 NVWAQETDWSSLF
+18 NLWAQETDWSPLF
-31 TRVSEGIT
+31 TRVSEGVT

-47 YPWSLADGVLTSTNK
+47 YPWNLANGSLISTNK
-62 GVGGSS
+62 AHSSS
-68 STFKISLTC
+68 STFKITFSC
-77 EHLAQIQ
+77 ESAIYFHMQ
-84 WRYSV
+84 YGT
-89 SSESGYD
+89 SSEGTYD
-96 KLTIKHNGVE
+96 KLTVVLDERTFTCSGTVSSFDFVE
-106 LGTYSGEKEF
+106 LQPGEH
-116 QYYTIDVLAGTHELT
+116 VLTL
-131 FTYSK
+131 TYSK
-136 DGSTDTGRDE
+136 DGSGSSGSDQVWVSSLKLTDMETGIPVIDL
-146 AQISTISIRSWGLE
+146 A
-160 AVEINLS
+160 

-173 EEAVAAVGT
+173 EEAIAQFGT
-182 LPQMVSMRLQGTLNK
+182 LPKVDVLRLKGSLNK
-197 EDWNAISNMTGLKYV
+197 EDWTTIKNMTYLCYL
-212 DLTETTLTE
+212 DMSETTVTE
-221 IPERGFANCKVQEI
+221 IPAEAFTNTSIRTI
-235 KWPKNLKVIGKAAF
+235 KWPANLKVIGGKAF
-249 CSGSGNNYYYGYLK
+249 YNKYLR

-274 IGPAAFYASPIQKV
+274 IGPSAFYRNYIDSV
-288 TMPHKTVALTSKIFQ
+288 SMPHKQIAFANDIFRENSNLTK
-303 NCSSLKEVEFNSCS
+303 VEFNSCA
-317 SYITSEMFKSC
+317 SYMTNNMFYS
-328 NSLQSVSDADSVKAV
+328 
-343 YNGAFYGC
+343 
-351 TSLSTLGTKN
+351 
-361 PKSVADYAFYECKK
+361 CKK
-375 LDSIGLSEVTSL
+375 LRSVSGMECVKTIGGSVFAGCDSLRTVGNIVPTMIGNNAFYACRKLESFDLSQVTSVGEGAFQSCHTFKSVHMPNVTSL
-387 GLCAFYSCQS
+387 GDLCFYDCAGLTEVSVGDKISKIPNQAFSSCPS
-397 LKTVDMPKVSSM
+397 LKTV
-409 SESCFS
+409 
-415 SCSALTSVS
+415 
-424 IGDKLSTIPSSAFSG
+424 
-439 CSALKTIT
+439 T

-452 SYFDSYAFNGV
+452 SDIGYYAFRNSSV
-463 SPEKLYINAPTPP
+463 EKLYVNSPTPP
-476 GVYSSGVFGS
+476 GVYNNDVFGS

-516 PNPVTSLALNGKLS
+516 PNPVTSLTLSGKLS

-542 VMMYGNGSSFIVNGN
+542 VMMNTGSSFIVNGN
-557 KEQTLGRFVAHY
+557 KEQTLGSFVAYY
-569 NNSASSSIISRC
+569 NNGVSSSVISRC

-587 GSEVRYYLDDRYWYF
+587 GSEARYWMNSGYWYF

-614 TTIYGNQVAV
+614 TTISGNQVAI

-630 ARAAGSTSNWKDVA
+630 ARATGSTSNWKDVA
-644 PDATLKAG
+644 PEATLKAG
-652 QGYIFK
+652 QGYIFRV
-658 TSSDD
+658 SSADY
-663 HVCMPATEETHN
+663 VCMPATEETHN

-723 VWNSVNKTYNAYS
+723 VWNSDNSTYNAYS
-736 IADDAFALH
+736 IADDDFALH

-758 EAITFQPEGRQI
+758 EAITFQPEGRQ
-770 TSTIDHSAGVKAM
+770 TDSNIDHSAGVKAM

-792 IELELSNGI
+792 IELELSNGT

-829 TDITAQIFSVQ
+829 TDITAQIFSVL

>member
-18 NVWAQETDWSSLF
+18 NLWAQETDWSPLF
-31 TRVSEGIT
+31 TRVSEGVT

-47 YPWSLADGVLTSTNK
+47 YPWNLANGSLISTNK
-62 GVGGSS
+62 AHSSS
-68 STFKISLTC
+68 STFKITFSC
-77 EHLAQIQ
+77 E
-84 WRYSV
+84 SV
-89 SSESGYD
+89 VLFRMGYGTSTESGYD
-96 KLTIKHNGVE
+96 KLTVVLDGKAFTCSGSASSVE
-106 LGTYSGEKEF
+106 FTELQPGEH
-116 QYYTIDVLAGTHELT
+116 VLTL
-131 FTYSK
+131 TYSK
-136 DGSTDTGRDE
+136 DGSGSSGSDQVWVYRLALMDPETGIPVIDL
-146 AQISTISIRSWGLE
+146 A
-160 AVEINLS
+160 

-173 EEAVAAVGT
+173 EEAVAQFGT
-182 LPQMVSMRLQGTLNK
+182 LPKVDVLRLKGSLNK
-197 EDWNAISNMTGLKYV
+197 EDWATIKNMTGLEYL
-212 DLTETTLTE
+212 DMTETTVTE
-221 IPERGFANCKVQEI
+221 IPAEAFTKNQIRYI
-235 KWPKNLKVIGKAAF
+235 KWPANLKVIGGKSF
-249 CSGSGNNYYYGYLK
+249 YEKYLM

-274 IGPAAFYASPIQKV
+274 IGPSAFYKNLIDSV
-288 TMPHKTVALTSKIFQ
+288 SMPHKQIAFANDIFRENSNLTK
-303 NCSSLKEVEFNSCS
+303 VEFNSCA
-317 SYITSEMFKSC
+317 SYMTNNMFYS
-328 NSLQSVSDADSVKAV
+328 
-343 YNGAFYGC
+343 
-351 TSLSTLGTKN
+351 
-361 PKSVADYAFYECKK
+361 CKK
-375 LDSIGLSEVTSL
+375 LRSVSGMECVKTIGGSVFAGCDSLRTVGNIVPTMIGNNAFYACRKLESFDLSQVTSV
-387 GLCAFYSCQS
+387 GEGAFCSCQS
-397 LKTVDMPKVSSM
+397 LKTVDMPEVSSM
-409 SESCFS
+409 GGSCFS

-424 IGDKLSTIPSSAFSG
+424 IGDKLSKIPNSAFSG

-452 SYFDSYAFNGV
+452 SYFDYSAFNGV

-476 GVYSSGVFGS
+476 GVYSNGIFGS

-542 VMMYGNGSSFIVNGN
+542 VMMYGNGSSFIINGN
-557 KEQTLGRFVAHY
+557 KEQTLGSFVAYY
-569 NNSASSSIISRC
+569 NYGVSSSVISRC
-581 NNMTST
+581 SNMSST
-587 GSEVRYYLDDRYWYF
+587 ASEARYWMNSGYWYF

-614 TTIYGNQVAV
+614 TTISGNQVAV

-630 ARAAGSTSNWKDVA
+630 ARATGSTSNWKDVA
-644 PDATLKAG
+644 PEATLKAG
-652 QGYIFK
+652 QGYIFRV
-658 TSSDD
+658 SSADY
-663 HVCMPATEETHN
+663 VCMPATEETHN

-723 VWNSVNKTYNAYS
+723 VWNSDNSTYNAYS
-736 IADDAFALH
+736 IADDDFALH

-758 EAITFQPEGRQI
+758 EAITFQPEGRQ
-770 TSTIDHSAGVKAM
+770 TDSNIDHSAGVKAM

-829 TDITAQIFSVQ
+829 TDVTAQIFSVQ

-845 AIKESPFAA
+845 AIKESPFAT

>member
-18 NVWAQETDWSSLF
+18 NVWAQETDWSPLF

-47 YPWSLADGVLTSTNK
+47 YPWNLANGYLISTNK
-62 GVGGSS
+62 VDKSS
-68 STFKISLTC
+68 STFKITFSC
-77 EHLAQIQ
+77 ES
-84 WRYSV
+84 SV
-89 SSESGYD
+89 LFGMNYGTSTESGYD
-96 KLTIKHNGVE
+96 KLTVVLDGNSFTCSGTASSDEFTE
-106 LGTYSGEKEF
+106 LQPGEH
-116 QYYTIDVLAGTHELT
+116 VLTL
-131 FTYSK
+131 TYSK
-136 DGSTDTGRDE
+136 DGSGSSGSDQVWVSRLALMDQETGIPVIDL
-146 AQISTISIRSWGLE
+146 A
-160 AVEINLS
+160 

-173 EEAVAAVGT
+173 EEAVAQFGT
-182 LPQMVSMRLQGTLNK
+182 LPKVDVLRLKGSLNK
-197 EDWNAISNMTGLKYV
+197 EDWATIKNMTGLSYL
-212 DLTETTLTE
+212 DMTETTVTE
-221 IPERGFANCKVQEI
+221 IPAEAFTNNRIKTI
-235 KWPKNLKVIGKAAF
+235 KWPANLKVIGGKAF
-249 CSGSGNNYYYGYLK
+249 YEKYLK

-274 IGPAAFYASPIQKV
+274 IGPSAFYKNSIDSV
-288 TMPHKTVALTSKIFQ
+288 SMPHKQIAFAYDIFRENPNLTK
-303 NCSSLKEVEFNSCS
+303 VEFNSCA
-317 SYITSEMFKSC
+317 SYMTNNMFYSC
-328 NSLQSVSDADSVKAV
+328 KRLRSVSGMECVKTIGGSVFAHCDSLRTVG
-343 YNGAFYGC
+343 NISPTTIGQ
-351 TSLSTLGTKN
+351 
-361 PKSVADYAFYECKK
+361 YAFYNCKK
-375 LDSIGLSEVTSL
+375 LESFDLSQVTSV
-387 GLCAFYSCQS
+387 GEDAFYSCQS
-397 LKTVDMPKVSSM
+397 LKTVDMPEVSSM
-409 SESCFS
+409 GGSCFS

-424 IGDKLSTIPSSAFSG
+424 IGDKLSKIPSSAFSG

-452 SYFDSYAFNGV
+452 SYFDSNAFKGV

-476 GVYSSGVFGS
+476 GVYSNGTFGS

-542 VMMYGNGSSFIVNGN
+542 VMMYANGSSFIVNGN
-557 KEQTLGRFVAHY
+557 KEQTLGRFVAYY

-581 NNMTST
+581 NNMSST
-587 GSEVRYYLDDRYWYF
+587 ASEARYWMNSGYWYF

-614 TTIYGNQVAV
+614 TTISGNQVAI

-644 PDATLKAG
+644 PEATLKAG
-652 QGYIFK
+652 QGYIFRV
-658 TSSDD
+658 SSADY
-663 HVCMPATEETHN
+663 VCMPATEETHN
-675 QIFRSQAVTTPLSE
+675 QIFCSQAVTTPLSE

-723 VWNSVNKTYNAYS
+723 VWNSDNSTYNAYS
-736 IADDAFALH
+736 IADDDFALR
-745 PMEAFFVQKPDGV
+745 PMQAFFVQKPDGV

-906 VLRITTDPTAIEGVD
+906 VLRITTDPTAIKGVE

-950 KKMVV
+950 KKIVV

>member
-18 NVWAQETDWSSLF
+18 NLWAQETDWSPLF

-47 YPWSLADGVLTSTNK
+47 YPWNLANGSTNK
-62 GVGGSS
+62 AHSSS
-68 STFKISLTC
+68 STFKITFSC
-77 EHLAQIQ
+77 ESAIYFHMQ
-84 WRYSV
+84 YGT
-89 SSESGYD
+89 SSEGTYD
-96 KLTIKHNGVE
+96 KLTVVLDERTFTCSGTVSSFDFVE
-106 LGTYSGEKEF
+106 LQPGEH
-116 QYYTIDVLAGTHELT
+116 VLTL
-131 FTYSK
+131 TYSK
-136 DGSTDTGRDE
+136 DGSGSSGSDQVWVSSLKLTDMETG
-146 AQISTISIRSWGLE
+146 IPVIGL
-160 AVEINLS
+160 A

-173 EEAVAAVGT
+173 EEAIAQFGT
-182 LPQMVSMRLQGTLNK
+182 LPKVDVLRLKGSLNK
-197 EDWNAISNMTGLKYV
+197 EDWTTIKNMTYLCYL
-212 DLTETTLTE
+212 DMSETTVTE
-221 IPERGFANCKVQEI
+221 IPAEAFTNTSIRTI
-235 KWPKNLKVIGKAAF
+235 KWPANLKVIGGKAF
-249 CSGSGNNYYYGYLK
+249 YNKYLR

-274 IGPAAFYASPIQKV
+274 IGPSAFYRNYIDSV
-288 TMPHKTVALTSKIFQ
+288 SMPHKQIAFANDIFRENSNLTK
-303 NCSSLKEVEFNSCS
+303 VEFNSCA
-317 SYITSEMFKSC
+317 SYMTNNMFYS
-328 NSLQSVSDADSVKAV
+328 
-343 YNGAFYGC
+343 
-351 TSLSTLGTKN
+351 
-361 PKSVADYAFYECKK
+361 CKK
-375 LDSIGLSEVTSL
+375 LRSVSGMECVKTIGGSVFAGCDSLRTVGNIVPTMIGNNAFYACRKLESFDLSQVTSVGEGAFQSCHTFKSVHMPNVTSL
-387 GLCAFYSCQS
+387 GDLCFYDCAGLTEVSVGDKISKIPNQAFSSCPS
-397 LKTVDMPKVSSM
+397 LKTV
-409 SESCFS
+409 
-415 SCSALTSVS
+415 
-424 IGDKLSTIPSSAFSG
+424 
-439 CSALKTIT
+439 T

-452 SYFDSYAFNGV
+452 SDIGYYAFRNSSV
-463 SPEKLYINAPTPP
+463 EKLYVNSPTPP
-476 GVYSSGVFGS
+476 GVYNNDVFGS

-516 PNPVTSLALNGKLS
+516 PNPVTSLTLSGKLS

-542 VMMYGNGSSFIVNGN
+542 VMMNTGSSFIVNGN
-557 KEQTLGRFVAHY
+557 KEQTLGSFVAYY
-569 NNSASSSIISRC
+569 NNGVSSSVISRC

-587 GSEVRYYLDDRYWYF
+587 GSEARYWMNSGYWYF

-614 TTIYGNQVAV
+614 TTISGNQVAI

-630 ARAAGSTSNWKDVA
+630 ARATGSTSNWKDVA
-644 PDATLKAG
+644 PEATLKAG
-652 QGYIFK
+652 QGYIFRV
-658 TSSDD
+658 SSADY
-663 HVCMPATEETHN
+663 VCMPATEETHN

-723 VWNSVNKTYNAYS
+723 VWNSDNRTYNAYS
-736 IADDAFALH
+736 IADDDFALR

-758 EAITFQPEGRQI
+758 EAITFQPEGRQ
-770 TSTIDHSAGVKAM
+770 TDSNIDHSAGVKAM

-792 IELELSNGI
+792 IELELSNGT

-829 TDITAQIFSVQ
+829 TDITAQIFSVL

>member
-1 MKKQFLFFLFC
+1 M
-12 LCAGVS
+12 G
-18 NVWAQETDWSSLF
+18 
-31 TRVSEGIT
+31 
-39 YTCENDEA
+39 
-47 YPWSLADGVLTSTNK
+47 P
-62 GVGGSS
+62 
-68 STFKISLTC
+68 
-77 EHLAQIQ
+77 
-84 WRYSV
+84 
-89 SSESGYD
+89 
-96 KLTIKHNGVE
+96 
-106 LGTYSGEKEF
+106 
-116 QYYTIDVLAGTHELT
+116 
-131 FTYSK
+131 
-136 DGSTDTGRDE
+136 
-146 AQISTISIRSWGLE
+146 
-160 AVEINLS
+160 
-167 APGQLG
+167 
-173 EEAVAAVGT
+173 
-182 LPQMVSMRLQGTLNK
+182 
-197 EDWNAISNMTGLKYV
+197 
-212 DLTETTLTE
+212 
-221 IPERGFANCKVQEI
+221 
-235 KWPKNLKVIGKAAF
+235 
-249 CSGSGNNYYYGYLK
+249 
-263 GHLVLP
+263 LVLP

-274 IGPAAFYASPIQKV
+274 IGPSAFYKNSIESV
-288 TMPHKTVALTSKIFQ
+288 SMPHKQIVFANDIFRENPNLTK
-303 NCSSLKEVEFNSCS
+303 VEFNSCA
-317 SYITSEMFKSC
+317 SYMTNNMFYS
-328 NSLQSVSDADSVKAV
+328 
-343 YNGAFYGC
+343 
-351 TSLSTLGTKN
+351 
-361 PKSVADYAFYECKK
+361 CKK
-375 LDSIGLSEVTSL
+375 LRSVSGMECVKTIGGSVFAECDSLRTVGDIVPTTIGRYAFNNCKKLESFDLSQVTSVGEYAFQSCHTFKSVHMPNVTSL
-387 GLCAFYSCQS
+387 GNSCFYDCAGLTEVSVGDKVSQIAREAFRSCPS
-397 LKTVDMPKVSSM
+397 LKTV
-409 SESCFS
+409 
-415 SCSALTSVS
+415 
-424 IGDKLSTIPSSAFSG
+424 
-439 CSALKTIT
+439 T

-452 SYFDSYAFNGV
+452 SYIDYYAFSNSSV
-463 SPEKLYINAPTPP
+463 EKLYVNSPTPP
-476 GVYSSGVFGS
+476 GVYNNSTFAS

-557 KEQTLGRFVAHY
+557 KEQTLGRFVAY
-569 NNSASSSIISRC
+569 YDNSASSSIISRC
-581 NNMTST
+581 NNMSST
-587 GSEVRYYLDDRYWYF
+587 ASEARYLMYSGCWYF

-614 TTIYGNQVAV
+614 TTISGNQVAI

-630 ARAAGSTSNWKDVA
+630 ARATGSTSNWKDVA

-652 QGYIFK
+652 QGYIFRV
-658 TSSDD
+658 SSADY
-663 HVCMPATEETHN
+663 VCMPATEETHN

-723 VWNSVNKTYNAYS
+723 VWNSENSTYNAYS
-736 IADDAFALH
+736 IADDAFALR
-745 PMEAFFVQKPDGV
+745 PMQAFFVQKPDGV

-770 TSTIDHSAGVKAM
+770 TSTIDHPAGVKAM

-792 IELELSNGI
+792 IELELSNGS

>member
-18 NVWAQETDWSSLF
+18 NVWAQETDWSPLF
-31 TRVSEGIT
+31 TRVSEGVT

-47 YPWSLADGVLTSTNK
+47 YPWNLANGYLISTNK
-62 GVGGSS
+62 VDKSS
-68 STFKISLTC
+68 STFKITFSC
-77 EHLAQIQ
+77 ES
-84 WRYSV
+84 SV
-89 SSESGYD
+89 LFGMNYGTSTESGYD
-96 KLTIKHNGVE
+96 KLTVVLDGNSFTCSGTASSDEFTE
-106 LGTYSGEKEF
+106 LQPGEH
-116 QYYTIDVLAGTHELT
+116 VLTL
-131 FTYSK
+131 TYSK
-136 DGSTDTGRDE
+136 DGSGSSGSDQVWVSRLALMDQETGIPVIDL
-146 AQISTISIRSWGLE
+146 A
-160 AVEINLS
+160 

-173 EEAVAAVGT
+173 EEAVAQFGT
-182 LPQMVSMRLQGTLNK
+182 LPKVDVLRLKGSLNK
-197 EDWNAISNMTGLKYV
+197 EDWATIKNMTGLSYL
-212 DLTETTLTE
+212 DMTETTVTE
-221 IPERGFANCKVQEI
+221 IPAEAFTNNRIKTI
-235 KWPKNLKVIGKAAF
+235 KWPANLKVIGGKAF
-249 CSGSGNNYYYGYLK
+249 YEKYLK

-274 IGPAAFYASPIQKV
+274 IGPSAFYKNSIDSV
-288 TMPHKTVALTSKIFQ
+288 SMPHKQIAFANDIFRENPNLTK
-303 NCSSLKEVEFNSCS
+303 VEFNSCA
-317 SYITSEMFKSC
+317 SYMTNNMFYSC
-328 NSLQSVSDADSVKAV
+328 KRLRSVSGMECVKTIGGSVFAHCDSLRTVG
-343 YNGAFYGC
+343 NISPTTIGQ
-351 TSLSTLGTKN
+351 
-361 PKSVADYAFYECKK
+361 YAFYNCKK
-375 LDSIGLSEVTSL
+375 LESFDLSQVTSV
-387 GLCAFYSCQS
+387 GEDAFYSCQS
-397 LKTVDMPKVSSM
+397 LKTVDMPEVSSM
-409 SESCFS
+409 GGSCFS

-424 IGDKLSTIPSSAFSG
+424 IGDKLSKIPSSAFSG

-452 SYFDSYAFNGV
+452 SYFDSNAFNGV

-476 GVYSSGVFGS
+476 GVYSNGTFGS

-516 PNPVTSLALNGKLS
+516 PNPVTSLALNSKLS

-542 VMMYGNGSSFIVNGN
+542 VMMYANGSSFIINGN
-557 KEQTLGRFVAHY
+557 KEQTLGSFVAYY
-569 NNSASSSIISRC
+569 NNSASSSVISRC
-581 NNMTST
+581 NNMSST
-587 GSEVRYYLDDRYWYF
+587 ASEARYWMNSGYWYF

-614 TTIYGNQVAV
+614 TTISGNQVAI

-652 QGYIFK
+652 QGYIFRV
-658 TSSDD
+658 SSADY
-663 HVCMPATEETHN
+663 VCMPATEETHN

-723 VWNSVNKTYNAYS
+723 VWNSENKTYNAYS
-736 IADDAFALH
+736 IADDDFALR
-745 PMEAFFVQKPDGV
+745 PMQAFFVQKPDGV

-770 TSTIDHSAGVKAM
+770 TSTIDHPAGVKAM

>member
-18 NVWAQETDWSSLF
+18 NLWAQETDWSPLF

-47 YPWSLADGVLTSTNK
+47 YPWNLANGSLISTNK
-62 GVGGSS
+62 AHSSS
-68 STFKISLTC
+68 STFKITFSC
-77 EHLAQIQ
+77 ESAIYFHMQ
-84 WRYSV
+84 YGT
-89 SSESGYD
+89 SSEGTYD
-96 KLTIKHNGVE
+96 KLTVVLDERTFTCSGTVSSFDFVE
-106 LGTYSGEKEF
+106 LQPGEH
-116 QYYTIDVLAGTHELT
+116 VLTL
-131 FTYSK
+131 TYSK
-136 DGSTDTGRDE
+136 DGSGSSGSDQVWVSSLKLTDMETG
-146 AQISTISIRSWGLE
+146 IPVIGL
-160 AVEINLS
+160 A

-173 EEAVAAVGT
+173 EEAVAQFGT
-182 LPQMVSMRLQGTLNK
+182 LPKVDVLRLKGSLNK
-197 EDWNAISNMTGLKYV
+197 EDWTTIKNMTYLCYL
-212 DLTETTLTE
+212 DMSETTVTE
-221 IPERGFANCKVQEI
+221 IPAEAFTNTSIRTI
-235 KWPKNLKVIGKAAF
+235 KWPANLKVIGGKAF
-249 CSGSGNNYYYGYLK
+249 YNKYLR

-274 IGPAAFYASPIQKV
+274 IGPSAFYRNYIDSV
-288 TMPHKTVALTSKIFQ
+288 SMPHKQIAFANDIFRENPNLTK
-303 NCSSLKEVEFNSCS
+303 VEFNSCA
-317 SYITSEMFKSC
+317 SYMTNNMFYS
-328 NSLQSVSDADSVKAV
+328 
-343 YNGAFYGC
+343 
-351 TSLSTLGTKN
+351 
-361 PKSVADYAFYECKK
+361 CKK
-375 LDSIGLSEVTSL
+375 LRSVSGMECVKTIGGSVFAGCDSLRTVGNIVPTMIGNNAFYACRKLESFDLSQVTSVGEGAFQSCHTFKSVHMPNVTSL
-387 GLCAFYSCQS
+387 GDLCFYDCAGLTEVSVGDKISKIPNQAFSSCPS
-397 LKTVDMPKVSSM
+397 LKTV
-409 SESCFS
+409 
-415 SCSALTSVS
+415 
-424 IGDKLSTIPSSAFSG
+424 
-439 CSALKTIT
+439 T

-452 SYFDSYAFNGV
+452 SDIGYYAFRNSSV
-463 SPEKLYINAPTPP
+463 EKLYVNSPTPP
-476 GVYSSGVFGS
+476 GVYNNDVFGS

-516 PNPVTSLALNGKLS
+516 PNPVTSLTLSGKLS

-542 VMMYGNGSSFIVNGN
+542 VMMNTGSSFIVNGN
-557 KEQTLGRFVAHY
+557 KEQTLGSFVAYY
-569 NNSASSSIISRC
+569 NNGVSSSVISRC

-587 GSEVRYYLDDRYWYF
+587 GSEARYWMNSGYWYF

-614 TTIYGNQVAV
+614 TTISGNQVAI

-630 ARAAGSTSNWKDVA
+630 ARATGSTSNWKDVA
-644 PDATLKAG
+644 PEATLKAG
-652 QGYIFK
+652 QGYIFRV
-658 TSSDD
+658 SSADY
-663 HVCMPATEETHN
+663 VCMPATEETHN

-723 VWNSVNKTYNAYS
+723 VWNSDNRTYNAYS
-736 IADDAFALH
+736 IADDDFALR

-758 EAITFQPEGRQI
+758 EAITFQPEGRQ
-770 TSTIDHSAGVKAM
+770 TDSNIDHSAGVKAM

-792 IELELSNGI
+792 IELELSNGT

-829 TDITAQIFSVQ
+829 TDITAQIFSVL

>member
-18 NVWAQETDWSSLF
+18 NLWAQETDWSPLF

-47 YPWSLADGVLTSTNK
+47 YPWNLANGSLISTNK
-62 GVGGSS
+62 AHSSS
-68 STFKISLTC
+68 STFKITFSC
-77 EHLAQIQ
+77 ESAIYFHMQ
-84 WRYSV
+84 YGT
-89 SSESGYD
+89 SSEGTYD
-96 KLTIKHNGVE
+96 KLTVVLDERTFTCSGTVSSFDFVE
-106 LGTYSGEKEF
+106 LQPGEH
-116 QYYTIDVLAGTHELT
+116 VLTL
-131 FTYSK
+131 TYSK
-136 DGSTDTGRDE
+136 DGSGSSGSDQVWVSSLKLIDMETG
-146 AQISTISIRSWGLE
+146 IPVIGL
-160 AVEINLS
+160 A

-173 EEAVAAVGT
+173 EEAIAQFGT
-182 LPQMVSMRLQGTLNK
+182 LPKVDVLRLKGSLNK
-197 EDWNAISNMTGLKYV
+197 EDWTTIKNMTYLCYL
-212 DLTETTLTE
+212 DMSETTVTE
-221 IPERGFANCKVQEI
+221 IPAEAFTNTSIRTI
-235 KWPKNLKVIGKAAF
+235 KWPANLKVIGGKAF
-249 CSGSGNNYYYGYLK
+249 YNKYLR

-274 IGPAAFYASPIQKV
+274 IGPSAFYRNYIDSV
-288 TMPHKTVALTSKIFQ
+288 SMPHKQIAFANDIFRENSNLTK
-303 NCSSLKEVEFNSCS
+303 VEFNSCA
-317 SYITSEMFKSC
+317 SYMTNNMFYS
-328 NSLQSVSDADSVKAV
+328 
-343 YNGAFYGC
+343 
-351 TSLSTLGTKN
+351 
-361 PKSVADYAFYECKK
+361 CKK
-375 LDSIGLSEVTSL
+375 LRSVSGMECVKTIGGSVFAGCDSLRTVGNISPTMIGNNAFYACRKLESFDLSQVTSVGEGAFQSCHTFKSVHMPNVTSL
-387 GLCAFYSCQS
+387 GDLCFYDCAGLTEVSVGDKISKIPNQAFSSCPS
-397 LKTVDMPKVSSM
+397 LKTV
-409 SESCFS
+409 
-415 SCSALTSVS
+415 
-424 IGDKLSTIPSSAFSG
+424 
-439 CSALKTIT
+439 T

-452 SYFDSYAFNGV
+452 SDIGYYAFRNSSV
-463 SPEKLYINAPTPP
+463 EKLYVNSPTPP
-476 GVYSSGVFGS
+476 GVYNNDVFGS

-516 PNPVTSLALNGKLS
+516 PNPVTSLTLSGKLS

-542 VMMYGNGSSFIVNGN
+542 VMMNTGSSFIVNGN
-557 KEQTLGRFVAHY
+557 KEQTLGSFVAYY
-569 NNSASSSIISRC
+569 NNGVSSSVISRC

-587 GSEVRYYLDDRYWYF
+587 GSEARYWMNSGYWYF

-614 TTIYGNQVAV
+614 TTISGNQVAI

-630 ARAAGSTSNWKDVA
+630 ARATGSTSNWKDVA
-644 PDATLKAG
+644 PEATLKAG
-652 QGYIFK
+652 QGYIFRV
-658 TSSDD
+658 SSADY
-663 HVCMPATEETHN
+663 VCMPATEETHN

-723 VWNSVNKTYNAYS
+723 VWNSDNRTYNAYS
-736 IADDAFALH
+736 IADDDFALR

-758 EAITFQPEGRQI
+758 EAITFQPEGRQ
-770 TSTIDHSAGVKAM
+770 TDSNIDHSAGVKAM

-792 IELELSNGI
+792 IELELSNGT

-829 TDITAQIFSVQ
+829 TDITAQIFSVL

>member
-18 NVWAQETDWSSLF
+18 NVWAQETDWSPLF
-31 TRVSEGIT
+31 TRVCEGVT

-47 YPWSLADGVLTSTNK
+47 YPWNLANGYLISTNK
-62 GVGGSS
+62 AHSSS
-68 STFKISLTC
+68 STFKITFSC
-77 EHLAQIQ
+77 ES
-84 WRYSV
+84 SV
-89 SSESGYD
+89 FFYMPYGTSTESGYD
-96 KLTIKHNGVE
+96 KLTVVLDGSTSVCSGSASSDEFEE
-106 LGTYSGEKEF
+106 LQPGEH
-116 QYYTIDVLAGTHELT
+116 VLTL
-131 FTYSK
+131 TYSK
-136 DGSTDTGRDE
+136 DGSGSSGSDQVWVSGLSFFDKETGIPFIDL
-146 AQISTISIRSWGLE
+146 A
-160 AVEINLS
+160 

-173 EEAVAAVGT
+173 EEAVAQFGT
-182 LPQMVSMRLQGTLNK
+182 LPKVDVVRLKGSLNA
-197 EDWNAISNMTGLKYV
+197 EDWKTIKNMTGLRYL
-212 DLTETTLTE
+212 DMTETTVTE
-221 IPERGFANCKVQEI
+221 IPAEAFTNNRIKTI
-235 KWPKNLKVIGKAAF
+235 KWPANLKVIGGKAF
-249 CSGSGNNYYYGYLK
+249 YDKSLR

-274 IGPAAFYASPIQKV
+274 IGPSAFYGNSIDSV
-288 TMPHKTVALTSKIFQ
+288 SMPHKQIAFANDIFRENPNLTK
-303 NCSSLKEVEFNSCS
+303 VEFNSCA
-317 SYITSEMFKSC
+317 SYMTNNMFYS
-328 NSLQSVSDADSVKAV
+328 
-343 YNGAFYGC
+343 
-351 TSLSTLGTKN
+351 
-361 PKSVADYAFYECKK
+361 CKK
-375 LDSIGLSEVTSL
+375 LR
-387 GLCAFYSCQS
+387 
-397 LKTVDMPKVSSM
+397 
-409 SESCFS
+409 
-415 SCSALTSVS
+415 SVS
-424 IGDKLSTIPSSAFSG
+424 GMECVKTIGGSAFSG
-439 CSALKTIT
+439 CDSLRTVGNIVPTMIGNNAFNACKKLEPFDLSQVTSVGESALRSCHTFKSVHMPNVTSLGEYCFYDCAGLTEVSVGDKISKIPSQAFHYCPSLKTVT

-452 SYFDSYAFNGV
+452 SDIGYYAFRN
-463 SPEKLYINAPTPP
+463 SSIEKLYVNSPTPP
-476 GVYSSGVFGS
+476 GVYNNDVFGS

-557 KEQTLGRFVAHY
+557 KEQTLGSFVAYY
-569 NNSASSSIISRC
+569 NNTSSSSIISRC
-581 NNMTST
+581 NNMSST
-587 GSEVRYYLDDRYWYF
+587 ASEARYWMNSGYWYF

-614 TTIYGNQVAV
+614 YAWSGNQVAV

-652 QGYIFK
+652 QGYIFRV
-658 TSSDD
+658 SSADY
-663 HVCMPATEETHN
+663 VCMPATEETHN

-723 VWNSVNKTYNAYS
+723 VWNSDNSTYNAYS
-736 IADDAFALH
+736 IADDDFALR
-745 PMEAFFVQKPDGV
+745 PMQAFFVQKPDGM

-770 TSTIDHSAGVKAM
+770 TSTIDHPAGVKAM

-810 NPQAQETFDANNDA
+810 NPQAKETFDANNDA

>member
-18 NVWAQETDWSSLF
+18 NVWAQETDWSPLF
-31 TRVSEGIT
+31 TRVCEGVT

-47 YPWSLADGVLTSTNK
+47 YPWNLANGYLISTNK
-62 GVGGSS
+62 AHNSS
-68 STFKISLTC
+68 STFKITFSC
-77 EHLAQIQ
+77 ES
-84 WRYSV
+84 SV
-89 SSESGYD
+89 LFGMNYGTSTESGYD
-96 KLTIKHNGVE
+96 KLTVVLDGNSFTCSGTASSDKFTE
-106 LGTYSGEKEF
+106 LQPGEH
-116 QYYTIDVLAGTHELT
+116 VLTL
-131 FTYSK
+131 TYSK
-136 DGSTDTGRDE
+136 DGSGSSGSDQVWVSRLALMDQETGIPVIDL
-146 AQISTISIRSWGLE
+146 A
-160 AVEINLS
+160 

-173 EEAVAAVGT
+173 EEAVAQFGT
-182 LPQMVSMRLQGTLNK
+182 LPKVDVLRLKGSLNK
-197 EDWNAISNMTGLKYV
+197 EDWATIKNMTGLSYL
-212 DLTETTLTE
+212 DMTETTVTE
-221 IPERGFANCKVQEI
+221 IPAEAFTNNRIKTI
-235 KWPKNLKVIGKAAF
+235 KWPANLKVIGGKAF
-249 CSGSGNNYYYGYLK
+249 YEKYLK

-274 IGPAAFYASPIQKV
+274 IGPSAFYKNSIDSV
-288 TMPHKTVALTSKIFQ
+288 SMPHKQIAFANDIFRENPNLTK
-303 NCSSLKEVEFNSCS
+303 VEFNSCA
-317 SYITSEMFKSC
+317 SYMTNNMFYSC
-328 NSLQSVSDADSVKAV
+328 KRLRSVSGMECVKTIGGSVFAHCDSLRTVGNISPTTV
-343 YNGAFYGC
+343 GQYGFYN
-351 TSLSTLGTKN
+351 
-361 PKSVADYAFYECKK
+361 CKK
-375 LDSIGLSEVTSL
+375 LESFDLSQVTSV
-387 GLCAFYSCQS
+387 GEDAFYSCQS
-397 LKTVDMPKVSSM
+397 LKTVDMPEVSSM
-409 SESCFS
+409 GGSCFS

-424 IGDKLSTIPSSAFSG
+424 IGDKLSKIPSSAFSG

-452 SYFDSYAFNGV
+452 SYFDSNAFNGV

-476 GVYSSGVFGS
+476 GVYSNGTFGS

-516 PNPVTSLALNGKLS
+516 PNPVTSLALNSKLS

-542 VMMYGNGSSFIVNGN
+542 VMMYANGSSFIINGN
-557 KEQTLGRFVAHY
+557 KEQTLGSFVAYY
-569 NNSASSSIISRC
+569 NNSASSSVISRC
-581 NNMTST
+581 NNMSST
-587 GSEVRYYLDDRYWYF
+587 ASEARYWMNSGYWYF

-614 TTIYGNQVAV
+614 TTISGNQVAI

-630 ARAAGSTSNWKDVA
+630 ARATGSTSNWKDVA
-644 PDATLKAG
+644 PEATLKAG
-652 QGYIFK
+652 QGYIFRV
-658 TSSDD
+658 SSADY
-663 HVCMPATEETHN
+663 VCMPATEETHN

-723 VWNSVNKTYNAYS
+723 VWNSDNSTYNAYS
-736 IADDAFALH
+736 IADDDFALR
-745 PMEAFFVQKPDGV
+745 PMQAFFVQKPDGV

-770 TSTIDHSAGVKAM
+770 TSTIDHPAGVKAM

-906 VLRITTDPTAIEGVD
+906 VLRITTDPTAIEGVE

>member
-18 NVWAQETDWSSLF
+18 NVWAQETDWSPLF

-47 YPWSLADGVLTSTNK
+47 YPWSLADGYLISTNK
-62 GVGGSS
+62 AHNSS
-68 STFKISLTC
+68 STFKITFSC
-77 EHLAQIQ
+77 ESAIYFHMK
-84 WRYSV
+84 YGTST
-89 SSESGYD
+89 EGTYD
-96 KLTIKHNGVE
+96 KLTVVLDGSTSVCSGSASSDEFEE
-106 LGTYSGEKEF
+106 LQPGEH
-116 QYYTIDVLAGTHELT
+116 VLTL
-131 FTYSK
+131 TYSK
-136 DGSTDTGRDE
+136 DGSGTGGSD
-146 AQISTISIRSWGLE
+146 QVWVSS
-160 AVEINLS
+160 LS
-167 APGQLG
+167 LFDKETGVPLIDLAAPGQLG
-173 EEAVAAVGT
+173 EEAVAQFGT
-182 LPQMVSMRLQGTLNK
+182 LPKVDIVRLKGSLNA
-197 EDWNAISNMTGLKYV
+197 EDWKTIKNMTGLSYL
-212 DLTETTLTE
+212 DMTETTVTE
-221 IPERGFANCKVQEI
+221 IPAEAFTNNRIKTI
-235 KWPKNLKVIGKAAF
+235 KWPANLKVIGGKAF
-249 CSGSGNNYYYGYLK
+249 YDKYLK

-274 IGPAAFYASPIQKV
+274 IGPSAFYRNSIDSV
-288 TMPHKTVALTSKIFQ
+288 SMPHKQIALANGIFSENTNLKTVK
-303 NCSSLKEVEFNSCS
+303 FNSCA
-317 SYITSEMFKSC
+317 SYMPGSMFYNCTS
-328 NSLQSVSDADSVKAV
+328 LRSVSGTENVKAV
-343 YNGAFYGC
+343 YGYAFFHC
-351 TSLSTLGTKN
+351 SELTSAGTMIPTTLG
-361 PKSVADYAFYECKK
+361 DYAFNECGK
-375 LDSIGLSEVTSL
+375 LETIDLSEVTSL
-387 GLCAFYSCQS
+387 GERAFVSCKS
-397 LKTVDMPKVSSM
+397 LKTVDLPKVSSM
-409 SESCFS
+409 KEVCFN
-415 SCSALTSVS
+415 SCSALTSVC
-424 IGDKLSTIPSSAFSG
+424 IGDGLSTIPYAAFSG

-447 LGASV
+447 LGASI
-452 SYFDSYAFNGV
+452 SYLDRSAFSGV
-463 SPEKLYINAPTPP
+463 SSEKIYINAPTPP
-476 GVYSSGVFGS
+476 GVYGNDVFGS

-516 PNPVTSLALNGKLS
+516 PNPVTSLTLTGKLS

-542 VMMYGNGSSFIVNGN
+542 VKMNPGSSFIVNGN
-557 KEQTLGRFVAHY
+557 KDQALGFFAADY
-569 NNSASSSIISRC
+569 NNDVSSSIISRC

-614 TTIYGNQVAV
+614 YAWKGNQVAI

-630 ARAAGSTSNWKDVA
+630 ARAAGSTSNWKDVV
-644 PDATLKAG
+644 PDATLKSG

-736 IADDAFALH
+736 IADDDFALH

-829 TDITAQIFSVQ
+829 TDVTAQIFSVQ

-921 GNDASAPLYDLQGRK
+921 GNDVSAPLYDLQGRK

>member
-18 NVWAQETDWSSLF
+18 NLWAQETDWSPLF

-47 YPWSLADGVLTSTNK
+47 YPWNLANGSLISTNK
-62 GVGGSS
+62 AHSSS
-68 STFKISLTC
+68 STFKITFSC
-77 EHLAQIQ
+77 ESAIYFHMQ
-84 WRYSV
+84 YGT
-89 SSESGYD
+89 SSEGTYD
-96 KLTIKHNGVE
+96 KLTVVLDERTFTCSGTVSSFDFVE
-106 LGTYSGEKEF
+106 LQPGEH
-116 QYYTIDVLAGTHELT
+116 VLTL
-131 FTYSK
+131 TYSK
-136 DGSTDTGRDE
+136 DGSGSSGSDQVWVSSLKLTDMETGIPVIDL
-146 AQISTISIRSWGLE
+146 A
-160 AVEINLS
+160 

-173 EEAVAAVGT
+173 EEAIAQFGT
-182 LPQMVSMRLQGTLNK
+182 LPKVDVLRLKGSLNK
-197 EDWNAISNMTGLKYV
+197 EDWTTIKNMTYLCYL
-212 DLTETTLTE
+212 DMSETTVTE
-221 IPERGFANCKVQEI
+221 IPAEAFTNTSIRTI
-235 KWPKNLKVIGKAAF
+235 KWPANLKVIGGKAF
-249 CSGSGNNYYYGYLK
+249 YNKYLR

-274 IGPAAFYASPIQKV
+274 IGPSAFYRNYIDSV
-288 TMPHKTVALTSKIFQ
+288 SMPHKQIAFANDIFRENSNLTK
-303 NCSSLKEVEFNSCS
+303 VEFNSCA
-317 SYITSEMFKSC
+317 SYMTNNMFYS
-328 NSLQSVSDADSVKAV
+328 
-343 YNGAFYGC
+343 
-351 TSLSTLGTKN
+351 
-361 PKSVADYAFYECKK
+361 CKK
-375 LDSIGLSEVTSL
+375 LRSVSGMECVKTIGGSVFAGCDSLRTVGNIVPTMIGNNAFYACRKLESFDLSQVTSVGEGAFQSCHTFKSVHMPNVTSL
-387 GLCAFYSCQS
+387 GDLCFYDCAGLTEVSVGDKISKIPNQAFSSCPS
-397 LKTVDMPKVSSM
+397 LKTV
-409 SESCFS
+409 
-415 SCSALTSVS
+415 
-424 IGDKLSTIPSSAFSG
+424 
-439 CSALKTIT
+439 T

-452 SYFDSYAFNGV
+452 SDIGYYAFRNSSV
-463 SPEKLYINAPTPP
+463 EKLYVNSPTPP
-476 GVYSSGVFGS
+476 GVYNNDVFGS

-516 PNPVTSLALNGKLS
+516 PNPVTSLTLSGKLS

-542 VMMYGNGSSFIVNGN
+542 VMMNTGSSFIVNGN
-557 KEQTLGRFVAHY
+557 KEQTLGSFVAYY
-569 NNSASSSIISRC
+569 NNGVSSSVISRC

-587 GSEVRYYLDDRYWYF
+587 GSEARYWMNSGYWYF

-614 TTIYGNQVAV
+614 TTISGNQVAI

-652 QGYIFK
+652 QGYIFRV
-658 TSSDD
+658 SSADY
-663 HVCMPATEETHN
+663 VCMPATEETHN

-723 VWNSVNKTYNAYS
+723 VWNSDNSTYNAYS
-736 IADDAFALH
+736 IADDDFALH
-745 PMEAFFVQKPDGV
+745 PMQAFFVQKPDGV
-758 EAITFQPEGRQI
+758 EAITFQPEGRQ
-770 TSTIDHSAGVKAM
+770 TDSNIDHSAGVKAM

-792 IELELSNGI
+792 IELELSNGT

-829 TDITAQIFSVQ
+829 TDITAQIFSVL

>member
-18 NVWAQETDWSSLF
+18 NLWAQETDWSPLF

-47 YPWSLADGVLTSTNK
+47 YPWNLANGSLISTNK
-62 GVGGSS
+62 AHSSS
-68 STFKISLTC
+68 STFKITFSC
-77 EHLAQIQ
+77 ESAIYFHMQ
-84 WRYSV
+84 YGT
-89 SSESGYD
+89 SSEGTYD
-96 KLTIKHNGVE
+96 KLTVVLDERTFTCSGTVSSFDFVE
-106 LGTYSGEKEF
+106 LQPGEH
-116 QYYTIDVLAGTHELT
+116 VLTL
-131 FTYSK
+131 TYSK
-136 DGSTDTGRDE
+136 DGSGSSGSDQVWVSSLKLTDMETG
-146 AQISTISIRSWGLE
+146 IPVIGL
-160 AVEINLS
+160 A

-173 EEAVAAVGT
+173 EEAIAQFGT
-182 LPQMVSMRLQGTLNK
+182 LPKVDVLRLKGSLNK
-197 EDWNAISNMTGLKYV
+197 EDWTTIKNMTYLCYL
-212 DLTETTLTE
+212 DMSETTVTE
-221 IPERGFANCKVQEI
+221 IPAEAFTNTSIRTI
-235 KWPKNLKVIGKAAF
+235 KWPANLKVIGGKAF
-249 CSGSGNNYYYGYLK
+249 YNKYLR

-274 IGPAAFYASPIQKV
+274 IGPSAFYRNYIDSV
-288 TMPHKTVALTSKIFQ
+288 SMPHKQIAFANDIFRENSNLTK
-303 NCSSLKEVEFNSCS
+303 VEFNSCA
-317 SYITSEMFKSC
+317 SYMTNNMFYS
-328 NSLQSVSDADSVKAV
+328 
-343 YNGAFYGC
+343 
-351 TSLSTLGTKN
+351 
-361 PKSVADYAFYECKK
+361 CKK
-375 LDSIGLSEVTSL
+375 LRSVSGMECVKTIGGSVFAGCDSLRTVGNIVPTMIGNNAFYACRKLESFDLSQVTSVGEGAFQSCHTFKSVHMPNVTSFGDL
-387 GLCAFYSCQS
+387 CFYDCAGLTEVSVGDKISKIPNQAFSSCPS
-397 LKTVDMPKVSSM
+397 LKTV
-409 SESCFS
+409 
-415 SCSALTSVS
+415 
-424 IGDKLSTIPSSAFSG
+424 
-439 CSALKTIT
+439 T

-452 SYFDSYAFNGV
+452 SDIGYYAFRNSSV
-463 SPEKLYINAPTPP
+463 EKLYVNSPTPP
-476 GVYSSGVFGS
+476 GVYNNDVFGS

-516 PNPVTSLALNGKLS
+516 PNPVTSLTLSGKLS

-542 VMMYGNGSSFIVNGN
+542 VMMNTGSSFIVNGN
-557 KEQTLGRFVAHY
+557 KEQTLGSFVAYY
-569 NNSASSSIISRC
+569 NNGVSSSVISRC

-587 GSEVRYYLDDRYWYF
+587 GSEARYWMNSGYWYF

-614 TTIYGNQVAV
+614 TTISGNQVAI

-652 QGYIFK
+652 QGYIFRV
-658 TSSDD
+658 SSADY
-663 HVCMPATEETHN
+663 VCMPATEETHN

-723 VWNSVNKTYNAYS
+723 VWNSDNRTYNAYS
-736 IADDAFALH
+736 IADDDFALR

-758 EAITFQPEGRQI
+758 EAITFQPEGRQ
-770 TSTIDHSAGVKAM
+770 TDSNIDHSAGVKAM

-792 IELELSNGI
+792 IELELSNGT

-829 TDITAQIFSVQ
+829 TDITAQIFSVL

>member
-18 NVWAQETDWSSLF
+18 NLWAQETDWSPLF

-47 YPWSLADGVLTSTNK
+47 YPWNLANGSLISTNK
-62 GVGGSS
+62 AHSSS
-68 STFKISLTC
+68 STFKITFSC
-77 EHLAQIQ
+77 ESAIYFHMQ
-84 WRYSV
+84 YGT
-89 SSESGYD
+89 SSEGTYD
-96 KLTIKHNGVE
+96 KLTVVLDERTFTCSGTVSSFDFVE
-106 LGTYSGEKEF
+106 LQPGEH
-116 QYYTIDVLAGTHELT
+116 VLTL
-131 FTYSK
+131 TYSK
-136 DGSTDTGRDE
+136 DGSGSSGSDQVWVSSLKLTDMETG
-146 AQISTISIRSWGLE
+146 IPVIGL
-160 AVEINLS
+160 A

-173 EEAVAAVGT
+173 EEAIAQFGT
-182 LPQMVSMRLQGTLNK
+182 LPKVDVLRLKGSLNK
-197 EDWNAISNMTGLKYV
+197 EDWTTIKNMTYLCYL
-212 DLTETTLTE
+212 DMSETTVTE
-221 IPERGFANCKVQEI
+221 IPAEAFTNTSIRII
-235 KWPKNLKVIGKAAF
+235 KWPANLKVIGGKAF
-249 CSGSGNNYYYGYLK
+249 YNKYLR

-274 IGPAAFYASPIQKV
+274 IGPSAFYRNYIDSV
-288 TMPHKTVALTSKIFQ
+288 SMPHKQIAFANDIFRENSNLTK
-303 NCSSLKEVEFNSCS
+303 VEFNSCA
-317 SYITSEMFKSC
+317 SYMTNNMFYS
-328 NSLQSVSDADSVKAV
+328 
-343 YNGAFYGC
+343 
-351 TSLSTLGTKN
+351 
-361 PKSVADYAFYECKK
+361 CKK
-375 LDSIGLSEVTSL
+375 LRSVSGMECVKTIGGSVFAGCDSLRTVGNIVPTMIGNNAFYACRKLESFDLSQVTSVGEGAFQSCHTFKSVHMPNVTSL
-387 GLCAFYSCQS
+387 GDLCFYDCAGLTEVSVGDKISKIPNQAFSSCPS
-397 LKTVDMPKVSSM
+397 LKTV
-409 SESCFS
+409 
-415 SCSALTSVS
+415 
-424 IGDKLSTIPSSAFSG
+424 
-439 CSALKTIT
+439 T

-452 SYFDSYAFNGV
+452 SDIGYYAFRNSSV
-463 SPEKLYINAPTPP
+463 EKLYVNSPTPP
-476 GVYSSGVFGS
+476 GVYNNDVFGS

-516 PNPVTSLALNGKLS
+516 PNPVTSLTLSGKLS

-542 VMMYGNGSSFIVNGN
+542 VMMNTGSSFIVNGN
-557 KEQTLGRFVAHY
+557 KEQTLGSFVAYY
-569 NNSASSSIISRC
+569 NNGVSSSVISRC

-587 GSEVRYYLDDRYWYF
+587 GSEARYWMNSGYWYF

-614 TTIYGNQVAV
+614 TTISGNQVAI

-630 ARAAGSTSNWKDVA
+630 ARATGSTSNWKDVA
-644 PDATLKAG
+644 PEATLKAG
-652 QGYIFK
+652 QGYIFRV
-658 TSSDD
+658 SSADY
-663 HVCMPATEETHN
+663 VCMPATEETHN

-723 VWNSVNKTYNAYS
+723 VWNSDNRTYNAYS
-736 IADDAFALH
+736 IADDDFALR

-758 EAITFQPEGRQI
+758 EAITFQPEGRQ
-770 TSTIDHSAGVKAM
+770 TDSNIDHSAGVKAM

-792 IELELSNGI
+792 IELELSNGT

-829 TDITAQIFSVQ
+829 TDITAQIFSVL

-845 AIKESPFAA
+845 AIKEAPFAA

>member
-18 NVWAQETDWSSLF
+18 NVWAQETDWSPLF
-31 TRVSEGIT
+31 TRVCEGVT

-47 YPWSLADGVLTSTNK
+47 YPWNLANGYLISTNK
-62 GVGGSS
+62 VDNSS
-68 STFKISLTC
+68 STFKITFSC
-77 EHLAQIQ
+77 ES
-84 WRYSV
+84 SV
-89 SSESGYD
+89 LFYMNYGTSTESGYD
-96 KLTIKHNGVE
+96 KLTVMLDGSTFTCS
-106 LGTYSGEKEF
+106 GSASSGEITEL
-116 QYYTIDVLAGTHELT
+116 QSGEHVLTL
-131 FTYSK
+131 TYSK
-136 DGSTDTGRDE
+136 DGSGVSGSD
-146 AQISTISIRSWGLE
+146 QVWVSGLSFFDK
-160 AVEINLS
+160 EIGVPLIDLA

-173 EEAVAAVGT
+173 EEAVAQFGT
-182 LPQMVSMRLQGTLNK
+182 LPKVDIVRLKGPLNA
-197 EDWNAISNMTGLKYV
+197 EDWKTIKNMTGLRYL
-212 DLTETTLTE
+212 DMTETTVTE
-221 IPERGFANCKVQEI
+221 IPAEAFTNNLIQTI
-235 KWPKNLKVIGKAAF
+235 KWPANLKVIGGKAFYARI
-249 CSGSGNNYYYGYLK
+249 LK

-274 IGPAAFYASPIQKV
+274 IGPSAFYKNSIDSV
-288 TMPHKTVALTSKIFQ
+288 SMPHKQIALANAIFSE
-303 NCSSLKEVEFNSCS
+303 NNNLKTVEFNSCA
-317 SYITSEMFKSC
+317 SYMP
-328 NSLQSVSDADSVKAV
+328 NSM
-343 YNGAFYGC
+343 
-351 TSLSTLGTKN
+351 
-361 PKSVADYAFYECKK
+361 
-375 LDSIGLSEVTSL
+375 
-387 GLCAFYSCQS
+387 FYSCKR
-397 LKTVDMPKVSSM
+397 LR
-409 SESCFS
+409 
-415 SCSALTSVS
+415 SVS
-424 IGDKLSTIPSSAFSG
+424 GMECVKTIGGSAFSG
-439 CSALKTIT
+439 CDSLRTVGNIVPTMIENNAFNACKKLEPFDLSQVTSVGESAFKSCHMFKSVHMPNVTSLGEYCFYDCAGLTEVSVGDKISQIPSQSFHYCPSLKTVT

-452 SYFDSYAFNGV
+452 SYIGYYAFRN
-463 SPEKLYINAPTPP
+463 SSIEKLYVNSPTPP
-476 GVYSSGVFGS
+476 GVYNNDVFGS
-486 TSGTLYV
+486 TRGTLYV

-516 PNPVTSLALNGKLS
+516 PNPVSSLTLKGKLS

-542 VMMYGNGSSFIVNGN
+542 VMMDNNGSSFIVNGN
-557 KEQTLGRFVAHY
+557 KEQTLGRFVAY
-569 NNSASSSIISRC
+569 YDNSASSSIISRC
-581 NNMTST
+581 NNMSST
-587 GSEVRYYLDDRYWYF
+587 ASEARYLMYSGRWYF

-614 TTIYGNQVAV
+614 TTISGDQVAV

-652 QGYIFK
+652 QGYIFRV
-658 TSSDD
+658 SSAAY
-663 HVCMPATEETHN
+663 VCMPATEGTHN

-723 VWNSVNKTYNAYS
+723 VWNTDNSTYNAYS
-736 IADDAFALH
+736 IADDDFALR
-745 PMEAFFVQKPDGV
+745 PMQAFFVQKPDGV

-770 TSTIDHSAGVKAM
+770 TSTIDHPAGVKAM

-887 VVPMPYTFTA
+887 VVPMPYTFIA

-906 VLRITTDPTAIEGVD
+906 VLRITTDPTAIEGVE

>member
-18 NVWAQETDWSSLF
+18 NVWAQETDWSPLF
-31 TRVSEGIT
+31 TRVCEGVT

-47 YPWSLADGVLTSTNK
+47 YPWNLANGYLISTNK
-62 GVGGSS
+62 VDNSS
-68 STFKISLTC
+68 STFKITFSC
-77 EHLAQIQ
+77 ES
-84 WRYSV
+84 SV
-89 SSESGYD
+89 LFYMPYGTSTESGYD
-96 KLTIKHNGVE
+96 KLTVMLDGSTFTCSGTASSAEFTE
-106 LGTYSGEKEF
+106 LQSGEH
-116 QYYTIDVLAGTHELT
+116 VLTL
-131 FTYSK
+131 TYSK
-136 DGSTDTGRDE
+136 DGSGVSGSDQVWVSGLSFFDKETGIPLIDL
-146 AQISTISIRSWGLE
+146 A
-160 AVEINLS
+160 

-173 EEAVAAVGT
+173 EEAVAQFGT
-182 LPQMVSMRLQGTLNK
+182 LPKVDIVRLKGSLNA
-197 EDWNAISNMTGLKYV
+197 EDWKTIKNMTGLRYL
-212 DLTETTLTE
+212 DMTETTVTE
-221 IPERGFANCKVQEI
+221 IPAEAFTDNLIQTI
-235 KWPKNLKVIGKAAF
+235 KWPANLKVIGGKAFYARI
-249 CSGSGNNYYYGYLK
+249 LK

-274 IGPAAFYASPIQKV
+274 IGPSAFYKNSIDSV
-288 TMPHKTVALTSKIFQ
+288 SMPHKQIALANAIFSE
-303 NCSSLKEVEFNSCS
+303 NNNLKTVEFNSCA
-317 SYITSEMFKSC
+317 SYMPNSMFYSCKRLRSVSGMECVKTIGGSVFAACDSLRTVGNIVPTMIGNNAFNACKKLEPFDLSQVTSVGKSAFKSCHMFKSVHMP
-328 NSLQSVSDADSVKAV
+328 N
-343 YNGAFYGC
+343 
-351 TSLSTLGTKN
+351 
-361 PKSVADYAFYECKK
+361 
-375 LDSIGLSEVTSL
+375 VTSL
-387 GLCAFYSCQS
+387 DEYCFYDCAGLTEVSVGDKISQIPSQSFHCCPS
-397 LKTVDMPKVSSM
+397 LKTV
-409 SESCFS
+409 
-415 SCSALTSVS
+415 
-424 IGDKLSTIPSSAFSG
+424 
-439 CSALKTIT
+439 T

-452 SYFDSYAFNGV
+452 SYIGYYAFRN
-463 SPEKLYINAPTPP
+463 SSIEKLYVNSPTPP
-476 GVYSSGVFGS
+476 GVYNNDVFGS
-486 TSGTLYV
+486 TRGTLYV

-516 PNPVTSLALNGKLS
+516 PNPVSSLTLKGKLS

-542 VMMYGNGSSFIVNGN
+542 VMMDNNGSSFIVNGN
-557 KEQTLGRFVAHY
+557 KEQTLGRFVAY
-569 NNSASSSIISRC
+569 YDNSASSSIISRC
-581 NNMTST
+581 NNMSST
-587 GSEVRYYLDDRYWYF
+587 ASEARYLMYSGCWYF

-614 TTIYGNQVAV
+614 TTISGDQVAV

-630 ARAAGSTSNWKDVA
+630 ARAAGSTANWKDVA

-652 QGYIFK
+652 QGYIFRV
-658 TSSDD
+658 SSAAY
-663 HVCMPATEETHN
+663 VCMPATEGTHN

-723 VWNSVNKTYNAYS
+723 VWNTDNSTYNAYS
-736 IADDAFALH
+736 IADDDFALR
-745 PMEAFFVQKPDGV
+745 PMQAFFVQKPDGV

-770 TSTIDHSAGVKAM
+770 TSTIDHPAGVKAM

-810 NPQAQETFDANNDA
+810 NPQGQETFDANNDA

-906 VLRITTDPTAIEGVD
+906 VLRITTDPTAIEGVE

>member
-18 NVWAQETDWSSLF
+18 NVWAQETDWSPLF
-31 TRVSEGIT
+31 TRVCEGVT

-47 YPWSLADGVLTSTNK
+47 YPWNLANGYLISTNK
-62 GVGGSS
+62 AHNSS
-68 STFKISLTC
+68 STFKITFSC
-77 EHLAQIQ
+77 ESAIYFYMQ
-84 WRYSV
+84 YGTST
-89 SSESGYD
+89 ENGYD
-96 KLTIKHNGVE
+96 KLTVVLDGSTSVCSGTASSDEFEE
-106 LGTYSGEKEF
+106 LQPGEH
-116 QYYTIDVLAGTHELT
+116 VLTL
-131 FTYSK
+131 TYSK
-136 DGSTDTGRDE
+136 DGSGSSGSDQVWVSRLALMDQETGIPVIDL
-146 AQISTISIRSWGLE
+146 A
-160 AVEINLS
+160 

-173 EEAVAAVGT
+173 EEAVAQFGT
-182 LPQMVSMRLQGTLNK
+182 LPKVDVLRLKGSLNK
-197 EDWNAISNMTGLKYV
+197 EDWATIKNMTGLSYL
-212 DLTETTLTE
+212 DMTETTVTE
-221 IPERGFANCKVQEI
+221 IPAEAFTNNRIKTI
-235 KWPKNLKVIGKAAF
+235 KWPANLKVIGGKAF
-249 CSGSGNNYYYGYLK
+249 YDKYLK

-274 IGPAAFYASPIQKV
+274 IGPSAFYKNTIDSV
-288 TMPHKTVALTSKIFQ
+288 SMPHKQIAFANDIFRENPNLTK
-303 NCSSLKEVEFNSCS
+303 VEFNSCA
-317 SYITSEMFKSC
+317 SYMTNNMFYSC
-328 NSLQSVSDADSVKAV
+328 KKLRSVSGMECVKTIGGSVFAECDSLRTVGNIAPTTI
-343 YNGAFYGC
+343 GQ
-351 TSLSTLGTKN
+351 
-361 PKSVADYAFYECKK
+361 YAFYNCKK
-375 LDSIGLSEVTSL
+375 LESFDLSQVTSV
-387 GLCAFYSCQS
+387 GENAFNSCQS
-397 LKTVDMPKVSSM
+397 LKTVDMPEVSSM
-409 SESCFS
+409 GGSCFS

-424 IGDKLSTIPSSAFSG
+424 IGDKLSQIPSSAFSG

-452 SYFDSYAFNGV
+452 SYFESSAFNGV

-476 GVYSSGVFGS
+476 GVYGNDVFGS

-542 VMMYGNGSSFIVNGN
+542 VMMYANGSSFIINGN
-557 KEQTLGRFVAHY
+557 KEQTLGSFVAYY

-614 TTIYGNQVAV
+614 TTISGNQVAI

-630 ARAAGSTSNWKDVA
+630 ARAAGSTANWKDVA

-652 QGYIFK
+652 QGYIFRV
-658 TSSDD
+658 SSDD
-663 HVCMPATEETHN
+663 YVCMPATEETHN

-770 TSTIDHSAGVKAM
+770 TSTIDHPAGVKAM

-845 AIKESPFAA
+845 AIKESPFAT

-906 VLRITTDPTAIEGVD
+906 VLRITTDPTAIEGVE

>member
-18 NVWAQETDWSSLF
+18 NLWAQETDWSPLF

-47 YPWSLADGVLTSTNK
+47 YPWNLADGSLISTNK
-62 GVGGSS
+62 AHSSS
-68 STFKISLTC
+68 STFKITFSC
-77 EHLAQIQ
+77 ESAIYFHMQ
-84 WRYSV
+84 YGT
-89 SSESGYD
+89 SSEGTYD
-96 KLTIKHNGVE
+96 KLTVVLDERTFTCSGTVSSFYFVE
-106 LGTYSGEKEF
+106 LQPGEH
-116 QYYTIDVLAGTHELT
+116 VLTL
-131 FTYSK
+131 TYSK
-136 DGSTDTGRDE
+136 DGSGSGGSDQVWVSSLKLTDMETGIPVIDL
-146 AQISTISIRSWGLE
+146 A
-160 AVEINLS
+160 

-173 EEAVAAVGT
+173 EEAIAQFGT
-182 LPQMVSMRLQGTLNK
+182 LPKVDVLRLKGSLNK
-197 EDWNAISNMTGLKYV
+197 EDWTTIKNMTYLCYL
-212 DLTETTLTE
+212 DMSETTVTE
-221 IPERGFANCKVQEI
+221 IPAEAFTNTAIQTI
-235 KWPKNLKVIGKAAF
+235 KWPANLKVIGGKAF
-249 CSGSGNNYYYGYLK
+249 YNRSLK

-274 IGPAAFYASPIQKV
+274 IGPSAFYKNFIDSV
-288 TMPHKTVALTSKIFQ
+288 SMPHKQIAFANDIFRENSNLTK
-303 NCSSLKEVEFNSCS
+303 VEFNSCA
-317 SYITSEMFKSC
+317 SYMTNNMFYS
-328 NSLQSVSDADSVKAV
+328 
-343 YNGAFYGC
+343 
-351 TSLSTLGTKN
+351 
-361 PKSVADYAFYECKK
+361 CKK
-375 LDSIGLSEVTSL
+375 LRSVSGMECVKTIGGSVFAGCDSLRTVGNIVPTMIGNNAFYACRKLESFDLSQVTSVGEGAFQSCHTFKSVHMPNVTSL
-387 GLCAFYSCQS
+387 GDLCFYDCAGLTEVSVGDKISKIPNQAFSSCPS
-397 LKTVDMPKVSSM
+397 LKTV
-409 SESCFS
+409 
-415 SCSALTSVS
+415 
-424 IGDKLSTIPSSAFSG
+424 
-439 CSALKTIT
+439 T

-452 SYFDSYAFNGV
+452 SDIGYYAFRNSSV
-463 SPEKLYINAPTPP
+463 EKLYVNSPTPP
-476 GVYSSGVFGS
+476 GVYNNDVFGS

-516 PNPVTSLALNGKLS
+516 PNPVTSLTLSGKLS

-542 VMMYGNGSSFIVNGN
+542 VMMNTGSSFIVNGN
-557 KEQTLGRFVAHY
+557 KEQTLGSFVAYY
-569 NNSASSSIISRC
+569 NNGVSSSVISRC

-587 GSEVRYYLDDRYWYF
+587 GSEARYWMNSGYWYF

-614 TTIYGNQVAV
+614 TTISGNQVAI

-630 ARAAGSTSNWKDVA
+630 ARATGSTSNWKDVA
-644 PDATLKAG
+644 PEATLKAG
-652 QGYIFK
+652 QGYIFRV
-658 TSSDD
+658 SSADY
-663 HVCMPATEETHN
+663 VCMPATEETHN

-723 VWNSVNKTYNAYS
+723 VWNSDNRTYNAYS
-736 IADDAFALH
+736 IADDDFALR

-758 EAITFQPEGRQI
+758 EAITFQPEGRQ
-770 TSTIDHSAGVKAM
+770 TDSNIDHSAGVKAM

-792 IELELSNGI
+792 IELELSNGT

-829 TDITAQIFSVQ
+829 TDITAQIFSVL

>member
-18 NVWAQETDWSSLF
+18 NVWAQETDWSPLF
-31 TRVSEGIT
+31 TRVSEGVT

-47 YPWSLADGVLTSTNK
+47 YPWNLANGYLISTNK
-62 GVGGSS
+62 VDKSS
-68 STFKISLTC
+68 STFKITFSC
-77 EHLAQIQ
+77 ES
-84 WRYSV
+84 SV
-89 SSESGYD
+89 LFGMNYGTSTESGYD
-96 KLTIKHNGVE
+96 KLTVVLDGNSFTCSGTASSDEFTE
-106 LGTYSGEKEF
+106 LQPGEH
-116 QYYTIDVLAGTHELT
+116 VLTL
-131 FTYSK
+131 TYSK
-136 DGSTDTGRDE
+136 DGSGSSGSDQVWVSRLALMDQETGIPVIDL
-146 AQISTISIRSWGLE
+146 A
-160 AVEINLS
+160 

-173 EEAVAAVGT
+173 EEAVAQFGT
-182 LPQMVSMRLQGTLNK
+182 LPKVDVLRLKGSLNK
-197 EDWNAISNMTGLKYV
+197 EDWATIKNMTGLSYL
-212 DLTETTLTE
+212 DMTETTVTE
-221 IPERGFANCKVQEI
+221 IPAEAFTNNRIKTI
-235 KWPKNLKVIGKAAF
+235 KWPANLKVIGGKAF
-249 CSGSGNNYYYGYLK
+249 YEKYLK

-274 IGPAAFYASPIQKV
+274 IGPSAFYKNSIDSV
-288 TMPHKTVALTSKIFQ
+288 SMPHKQIAFANDIFRENPNLTK
-303 NCSSLKEVEFNSCS
+303 VEFNSCA
-317 SYITSEMFKSC
+317 SYMTNNMFYSC
-328 NSLQSVSDADSVKAV
+328 KRLRSVSGMECVKTIGGSVFAHCDSLRTVG
-343 YNGAFYGC
+343 NISPTTIGQ
-351 TSLSTLGTKN
+351 
-361 PKSVADYAFYECKK
+361 YAFYNCKK
-375 LDSIGLSEVTSL
+375 LESFDLSQVTSV
-387 GLCAFYSCQS
+387 GEDAFYSCQS
-397 LKTVDMPKVSSM
+397 LKTVDMPEVSSM
-409 SESCFS
+409 GGSCFS

-424 IGDKLSTIPSSAFSG
+424 IGDKLSKIPSSAFSG

-452 SYFDSYAFNGV
+452 SYFDSNAFNGV

-476 GVYSSGVFGS
+476 GVYSNGTFGS

-516 PNPVTSLALNGKLS
+516 PNPVTSLTLNGKLS

-557 KEQTLGRFVAHY
+557 KEQTLGSFVAYY

-581 NNMTST
+581 NNMSST
-587 GSEVRYYLDDRYWYF
+587 ASEARYWMNSGYWYF

-614 TTIYGNQVAV
+614 TTISGNQVAV

-652 QGYIFK
+652 QGYIFRV
-658 TSSDD
+658 SSADY
-663 HVCMPATEETHN
+663 VCMPATEETHN

-723 VWNSVNKTYNAYS
+723 VWNSDNSTYNAYS
-736 IADDAFALH
+736 IADDDFALR
-745 PMEAFFVQKPDGV
+745 PMQAFFVQKPDGV

-770 TSTIDHSAGVKAM
+770 TSTIDHPAGVKAM

-906 VLRITTDPTAIEGVD
+906 VLRITTDPTAIEGVE

>member
-18 NVWAQETDWSSLF
+18 NVWAQETDWSPLF

-47 YPWSLADGVLTSTNK
+47 YPWSLADGYLISTNK
-62 GVGGSS
+62 AHNSS
-68 STFKISLTC
+68 STFKITFSC
-77 EHLAQIQ
+77 ESAIYFYMQ
-84 WRYSV
+84 YGTST
-89 SSESGYD
+89 ENGYD
-96 KLTIKHNGVE
+96 KLTVVLDGSTSVCSGTASSDEFEE
-106 LGTYSGEKEF
+106 LQPGEH
-116 QYYTIDVLAGTHELT
+116 VLTL
-131 FTYSK
+131 TYSK
-136 DGSTDTGRDE
+136 DGSGTGGSD
-146 AQISTISIRSWGLE
+146 QVWVSS
-160 AVEINLS
+160 LS
-167 APGQLG
+167 LFDKETGVPLIDLAAPGQLG
-173 EEAVAAVGT
+173 EEAVAQFGT
-182 LPQMVSMRLQGTLNK
+182 LPKVDIVRLKGSLNA
-197 EDWNAISNMTGLKYV
+197 EDWKTIKNMTGLSYL
-212 DLTETTLTE
+212 DMTETTVTE
-221 IPERGFANCKVQEI
+221 IPAEAFTNNRIKTI
-235 KWPKNLKVIGKAAF
+235 KWPANLKVIGGKAF
-249 CSGSGNNYYYGYLK
+249 YDKYLK

-274 IGPAAFYASPIQKV
+274 IGPSAFYRNSIDSV
-288 TMPHKTVALTSKIFQ
+288 SMPHKQIALANGIFSENTNLKTVK
-303 NCSSLKEVEFNSCS
+303 FNSCA
-317 SYITSEMFKSC
+317 SYMPGSMFYNCTS
-328 NSLQSVSDADSVKAV
+328 LRSVSGTENVKAV
-343 YNGAFYGC
+343 YGYAFFHC
-351 TSLSTLGTKN
+351 SELTSAGTMIPTTLG
-361 PKSVADYAFYECKK
+361 DYAFNECGK
-375 LDSIGLSEVTSL
+375 LETIDLSEVTSL
-387 GLCAFYSCQS
+387 GERAFVSCKS
-397 LKTVDMPKVSSM
+397 LKTVDLPKVSSM
-409 SESCFS
+409 KEVCFN
-415 SCSALTSVS
+415 SCSALTSVC
-424 IGDKLSTIPSSAFSG
+424 IGDGLSTIPYAAFAG

-447 LGASV
+447 LGASI
-452 SYFDSYAFNGV
+452 SYLDRSAFSGV
-463 SPEKLYINAPTPP
+463 SSEKIYINAPTPP
-476 GVYSSGVFGS
+476 GVYGNDVFGS

-516 PNPVTSLALNGKLS
+516 PNPVTSLTLSGKLS

-542 VMMYGNGSSFIVNGN
+542 VKMNPGSSFIVNGN
-557 KEQTLGRFVAHY
+557 KDQALGFFAADY
-569 NNSASSSIISRC
+569 NNDVSSSIISRC

-587 GSEVRYYLDDRYWYF
+587 ASEVRYYLDDRYWYF

-614 TTIYGNQVAV
+614 YAWKGNQVAI

-689 YSSDDANARNWNLV
+689 YSCDDANARNWNLV

-736 IADDAFALH
+736 IADDDFALH

-875 ADVKVELMDNGA
+875 ADVKVELMDNGT

>member
-18 NVWAQETDWSSLF
+18 NVWAQETDWSPLF
-31 TRVSEGIT
+31 TRVSEGVT

-47 YPWSLADGVLTSTNK
+47 YPWNLANGYLISTNK
-62 GVGGSS
+62 ANNSS
-68 STFKISLTC
+68 STFKITFSC
-77 EHLAQIQ
+77 ES
-84 WRYSV
+84 SV
-89 SSESGYD
+89 LFGMNYGTSTESGYD
-96 KLTIKHNGVE
+96 KLTVVLDGNSFTCSGTASSDEFTE
-106 LGTYSGEKEF
+106 LQPGEH
-116 QYYTIDVLAGTHELT
+116 VLTL
-131 FTYSK
+131 TYSK
-136 DGSTDTGRDE
+136 DGSGSSGSDQVWVSRLALMDQETGIPVIDL
-146 AQISTISIRSWGLE
+146 A
-160 AVEINLS
+160 

-173 EEAVAAVGT
+173 EEAVAQFGT
-182 LPQMVSMRLQGTLNK
+182 LPKVDVLRLKGSLNK
-197 EDWNAISNMTGLKYV
+197 EDWATIKNMTGLSYL
-212 DLTETTLTE
+212 DMTETTVTE
-221 IPERGFANCKVQEI
+221 IPAEAFTNNRIKTI
-235 KWPKNLKVIGKAAF
+235 KWPANLKVIGGKAF
-249 CSGSGNNYYYGYLK
+249 YEKYLK

-274 IGPAAFYASPIQKV
+274 IGPSAFYKNSIDSV
-288 TMPHKTVALTSKIFQ
+288 SMPHKQIAFANDIFRENPNLTK
-303 NCSSLKEVEFNSCS
+303 VEFNSCA
-317 SYITSEMFKSC
+317 SYMTNNMFYS
-328 NSLQSVSDADSVKAV
+328 
-343 YNGAFYGC
+343 
-351 TSLSTLGTKN
+351 
-361 PKSVADYAFYECKK
+361 CKK
-375 LDSIGLSEVTSL
+375 LRSVSGMECVKTIGGSVFAHCDSLRTVGNISPTTVGQYGFYNCKKLESFDLSQVTSV
-387 GLCAFYSCQS
+387 GEDAFYSCQS
-397 LKTVDMPKVSSM
+397 LKTVDMPEVSSM
-409 SESCFS
+409 GGSCFS

-424 IGDKLSTIPSSAFSG
+424 IGDKLSKIPSSAFSG

-452 SYFDSYAFNGV
+452 SYFDSNAFNGV

-476 GVYSSGVFGS
+476 GVYSNGTFGS

-557 KEQTLGRFVAHY
+557 KEQTLGSFVAYY

-581 NNMTST
+581 NNMSST
-587 GSEVRYYLDDRYWYF
+587 ASEARYWMNSGYWYF

-614 TTIYGNQVAV
+614 TTISGNQVAI

-644 PDATLKAG
+644 PEATLKAG
-652 QGYIFK
+652 QGYIFRV
-658 TSSDD
+658 SSADY
-663 HVCMPATEETHN
+663 VCMPATEETHN

-723 VWNSVNKTYNAYS
+723 VWNSDNSTYNAYS
-736 IADDAFALH
+736 IADDDFALR
-745 PMEAFFVQKPDGV
+745 PMQAFFVQKPDGV

-906 VLRITTDPTAIEGVD
+906 VLRITTDPTAIEGVE

>member
-18 NVWAQETDWSSLF
+18 NLWAQETDWSPLF

-47 YPWSLADGVLTSTNK
+47 YPWNLANGSLISTNK
-62 GVGGSS
+62 AHSSS
-68 STFKISLTC
+68 STFKITFSC
-77 EHLAQIQ
+77 ESAIYFHMQ
-84 WRYSV
+84 YGT
-89 SSESGYD
+89 SSEGTYD
-96 KLTIKHNGVE
+96 KLTVVLDERTFTCSGTVSSFDFVE
-106 LGTYSGEKEF
+106 LQPGEH
-116 QYYTIDVLAGTHELT
+116 VLTL
-131 FTYSK
+131 TYSK
-136 DGSTDTGRDE
+136 DGSGSSGSDQVWVSSLKLTDMETG
-146 AQISTISIRSWGLE
+146 IPVIGL
-160 AVEINLS
+160 A

-173 EEAVAAVGT
+173 EEAIAQFGT
-182 LPQMVSMRLQGTLNK
+182 LPKVDVLRLKGSLNK
-197 EDWNAISNMTGLKYV
+197 EDWTTIKNMTYLCYL
-212 DLTETTLTE
+212 DMSETTVTE
-221 IPERGFANCKVQEI
+221 IPAEAFTNTSIRTI
-235 KWPKNLKVIGKAAF
+235 KWPANLKVIGGKAF
-249 CSGSGNNYYYGYLK
+249 YNKYLR

-274 IGPAAFYASPIQKV
+274 IGPSAFYRNYIDSV
-288 TMPHKTVALTSKIFQ
+288 SMPHKQIAFANDIFRENSNLTK
-303 NCSSLKEVEFNSCS
+303 VEFNSCA
-317 SYITSEMFKSC
+317 SYMTNNMFYS
-328 NSLQSVSDADSVKAV
+328 
-343 YNGAFYGC
+343 
-351 TSLSTLGTKN
+351 
-361 PKSVADYAFYECKK
+361 CKK
-375 LDSIGLSEVTSL
+375 LRSVSGMECVKTIGGSVFAGCDSLRTVGNIVPTMIGNNAFYACRKLESFDLSQVTSVGEGAFQSCHTFKSVHMPNVTSL
-387 GLCAFYSCQS
+387 GDLCFYDCAGLTEVSVGDKISKIPNQAFSSCPS
-397 LKTVDMPKVSSM
+397 LKTV
-409 SESCFS
+409 
-415 SCSALTSVS
+415 
-424 IGDKLSTIPSSAFSG
+424 
-439 CSALKTIT
+439 T

-452 SYFDSYAFNGV
+452 SDIGYYAFRNSSV
-463 SPEKLYINAPTPP
+463 EKLYVNSPTPP
-476 GVYSSGVFGS
+476 GVYNNDVFGS

-516 PNPVTSLALNGKLS
+516 PNPVTSLTLSGKLS

-542 VMMYGNGSSFIVNGN
+542 VMMNTGSSFIVNGN
-557 KEQTLGRFVAHY
+557 KEQTLGSFVAYY
-569 NNSASSSIISRC
+569 NNGVSSSVISRC

-587 GSEVRYYLDDRYWYF
+587 GSEARYWMNSGYWYF

-614 TTIYGNQVAV
+614 TTISGNQVAI

-630 ARAAGSTSNWKDVA
+630 ARATGSTSNWKDVA
-644 PDATLKAG
+644 PEATLKAG
-652 QGYIFK
+652 QGYIFRV
-658 TSSDD
+658 SSADY
-663 HVCMPATEETHN
+663 VCMPATEETHN

-723 VWNSVNKTYNAYS
+723 VWNSDNSTYNAYS
-736 IADDAFALH
+736 IADDDFALR
-745 PMEAFFVQKPDGV
+745 PMQAFFVQKPDGV
-758 EAITFQPEGRQI
+758 EAITFQPEGRQ
-770 TSTIDHSAGVKAM
+770 TDSNIDHSAGVKAM

-792 IELELSNGI
+792 IELELSNGT

-829 TDITAQIFSVQ
+829 TDITAQIFSVL